1 MNIQGG
7 GLSFD
12 ISGTNKQL
20 ISVLNESK
28 KAIQEFQG
36 AAVLGGKQMDGA
48 FTRAAQAIDKAFA
61 QIDVVVDTNKA
72 AIAELEAEYKRLG
85 VEASKALSA
94 GHKEEAAALQTK
106 QAQLREEITLRQTV
120 IDEAGKQADA
130 LLREE
135 QQLRKAEEAARN
147 NANAQTSLR
156 TQLRNVREQLGQ
168 MEEAGLRGTETFR
181 KLQQEARRLAN
192 AIGDAQTQARIFSHD
207 NAGLQGM
214 IAGLSGV
221 AGAFST
227 AQGAVALFAG
237 ENENLQKIMLKV
249 QALMSITMGLQQV
262 ANALNKDSAFML
274 VTVAKAKEMLAA
286 ANLKLAGALGI
297 STVAAQ
303 ALMATLTLGLS
314 AAITGIIY
322 IISKLN
328 SKQAEAKKAADEF
341 NKKVAEAAGKP
352 IAAYRALQAEWIQL
366 TDNLKDREK
375 WVQDNADKFNDLGY
389 KVRNAKEAEDLLIKN
404 SAKFVEACILK
415 AKALAAQNL
424 AAEKYQEIIK
434 KQAEIDAMP
443 DTVSQFV
450 QTSSG
455 QYGGVTGYY
464 IEVANSAK
472 ARAKQELTE
481 MQDAAK
487 TLIEQQ
493 TQFTAQEQAIL
504 AQIGNQAGQVV
515 EGSVAAAEKELQRLR
530 GLYNDAATDA
540 ERSKL
545 ARQIA
550 AQQKEVDR
558 LSLKTSSGGS
568 GGSGGNG
575 NNKDPFAEQLAQR
588 KTLYEKYLK
597 WITSSD
603 ETVRNAAASE
613 FAPLLKEGSSY
624 LQYLENQR
632 AAIEA
637 KTAKTA
643 TDLKN
648 LTTLNNEIANAT
660 RESVISAFD
669 TQLQQELAQ
678 CKTISEM
685 LATIE
690 RRRSE
695 LAGDNSDVDNAKAE
709 ILNTA
714 EADTRQQAKE
724 ETKALLQ
731 EYAGYLQEKI
741 DFEESYA
748 RNKELLTRRAAE
760 ASTEAER
767 RVAEAALAALEA
779 KREEYAKRSGNE
791 QYDALLEE
799 YQTYQQQ
806 ETAILERY
814 AAQRALAE
822 QQGNADMIA
831 AINTKQ
837 QTELSKLA
845 AQRLMAS
852 ESWGQLFGDI
862 SRLSTTTINRLLN
875 DINSRKINFSAQ
887 FNPSDLKA
895 INDQLQ
901 KAKNELQTRNPFL
914 ALRQSLSELRAAM
927 KAEKLL
933 DSDDPF
939 VKSLE
944 EKKKQYADYTD
955 AINISDATLAGSAK
969 QAFAD
974 YTDAINISDAT
985 LAGSAKQAFA
995 DLLAEGSSYVDM
1007 LRRKI
1012 DTLNGLKIK
1021 GELTIEGQKQL
1032 DILNAALNKEQ
1043 GTAKSVGAAFKEHF
1057 ADIGSSIS
1065 FVSSCFGSVVSGIK
1079 KMGISMDEETEAI
1092 LGDIGGMLDG
1102 ASQLSQGIA
1111 TANPLG
1117 IIQGSIGF
1125 LSSAFS
1131 LFNSRD
1137 RKAEKSIKKHEEAV
1151 TRLGRA
1157 YTALEHAVDNA
1168 LGETVYQNQ
1177 NALIANLRQ
1186 QQNEIY
1192 GMINDEKSKKHTD
1205 WGKVEEYQERIAD
1218 ANRQIEDIISEITKS
1233 ITQTSAGELA
1243 NQLKDALMDAFESG
1257 EDAAKAFGDIAN
1269 DVLKNAVA
1277 NALKLQFLE
1286 KPLQQAI
1293 KQLQKDMGFDEEGN
1307 GSFDGLTPEEQARF
1321 KEAVAAAGANFKN
1334 AMEMYKD
1341 LFAELDDSDPTSL
1354 SGAIKGASQESIDL
1368 LAGQTNAVRQNQVVS
1383 IEIFRQQLTRLTSMD
1398 NRLGNI
1404 AASLLSILSRLGID
1418 DEEDLRS
1425 QGITD

>member
-7 GLSFD
+7 GLSFE

-20 ISVLNESK
+20 LSVLNESK

-36 AAVLGGKQMDGA
+36 AAVLGGKEMDGA
-48 FTRAAQAIDKAFA
+48 FARAAQAIDKAFA
-61 QIDVVVDTNKA
+61 NIDVIVDTNKA
-72 AIAELEAEYKRLG
+72 AIRELEDEYKRLG

-94 GHKEEAAALQTK
+94 GNKEEATALQAK
-106 QAQLREEITLRQTV
+106 QAQIREEINLRQQV
-120 IDEAGKQADA
+120 IDETGKQADA

-135 QQLRKAEEAARN
+135 QQLKKAQQAAEQ
-147 NANAQTSLR
+147 NANAHTSLR
-156 TQLRNVREQLGQ
+156 MQLRNVREQLAQ
-168 MEEAGLRGTETFR
+168 MEEAGLRGTDTFK
-181 KLQQEARRLAN
+181 KLQQEAGRLAN

-221 AGAFST
+221 AGAFSA

-274 VTVAKAKEMLAA
+274 VTVTKAKELLAVA
-286 ANLKLAGALGI
+286 TNKLTVALGGSAI
-297 STVAAQ
+297 AAK

-314 AAITGIIY
+314 VAITAAIVLWEKFSGSTKEAAKSTEAARKMFDDYHKTMAGKSADLVGRY
-322 IISKLN
+322 AKLRDEYGKLQTA
-328 SKQAEAKKAADEF
+328 SEKQQWIKDNATEFDNLGLSVSNLTEADRVFVGNTKNVIKALELRAEALALQELQMKAYEEYYNQIINADQTVAGGGYYNKFKAGTYSTDAYGNLPDEWKKAGVTME
-341 NKKVAEAAGKP
+341 EAGYEWGGGQSGMGFLKP
-352 IAAYRALQAEWIQL
+352 TQTAIDKINAYRIQQARTTNQRIHSEAQARL
-366 TDNLKDREK
+366 DKTTDY
-375 WVQDNADKFNDLGY
+375 VQK
-389 KVRNAKEAEDLLIKN
+389 K
-404 SAKFVEACILK
+404 
-415 AKALAAQNL
+415 LA
-424 AAEKYQEIIK
+424 
-434 KQAEIDAMP
+434 
-443 DTVSQFV
+443 
-450 QTSSG
+450 
-455 QYGGVTGYY
+455 
-464 IEVANSAK
+464 
-472 ARAKQELTE
+472 LTE
-481 MQDAAK
+481 EELK
-487 TLIEQQ
+487 TL
-493 TQFTAQEQAIL
+493 
-504 AQIGNQAGQVV
+504 NV
-515 EGSVAAAEKELQRLR
+515 LR
-530 GLYNDAATDA
+530 A
-540 ERSKL
+540 
-545 ARQIA
+545 
-550 AQQKEVDR
+550 
-558 LSLKTSSGGS
+558 
-568 GGSGGNG
+568 GGN
-575 NNKDPFAEQLAQR
+575 NTPPKNTPSPEKKETDEYAEQLQTR
-588 KTLYEKYLK
+588 KGLYEKYLK

-613 FAPLLKEGSSY
+613 FAPLLAEGSSY
-624 LQYLENQR
+624 LDYLERQR
-632 AAIEA
+632 NAISA
-637 KTAKTA
+637 KTSKTA
-643 TDLKN
+643 ADLRN
-648 LTTLNNEIANAT
+648 LSTLNNEIANAT

-669 TQLQQELAQ
+669 AQLQQELAQ
-678 CKTISEM
+678 CKTIGEM

-714 EADTRQQAKE
+714 EADTREQARQ
-724 ETKALLQ
+724 ETKALLN
-731 EYAGYLQEKI
+731 EYAAYLQEKI

-748 RNKELLTRRAAE
+748 RKKELLSKAAAE
-760 ASTEAER
+760 AATDAER
-767 RVAEAALAALEA
+767 REAEAALAGLEA

-806 ETAILERY
+806 ETAILEKY

-927 KAEKLL
+927 KAQSLL

-955 AINISDATLAGSAK
+955 AINDSDATLAGAAK
-969 QAFAD
+969 E
-974 YTDAINISDAT
+974 
-985 LAGSAKQAFA
+985 AFA

-1012 DTLNGLKIK
+1012 AALNGLKIK

-1032 DILNAALNKEQ
+1032 DILNAALNKEE

-1218 ANRQIEDIISEITKS
+1218 ANRQIQDIIAEITKS

-1321 KEAVAAAGANFKN
+1321 KAAVAAAGANFKN

>member
-7 GLSFD
+7 GLSFE

-20 ISVLNESK
+20 LSVLNESK

-36 AAVLGGKQMDGA
+36 AAVLGGKEMDGA
-48 FTRAAQAIDKAFA
+48 FNRAAQAIDKAFA
-61 QIDVVVDTNKA
+61 NIDVIVDTNKA
-72 AIAELEAEYKRLG
+72 AIRELEDEYKRLG

-94 GHKEEAAALQTK
+94 GNKEEATALQAK
-106 QAQLREEITLRQTV
+106 QAQIREEINLRQQV
-120 IDEAGKQADA
+120 IDETGKQADA

-135 QQLRKAEEAARN
+135 QQLKKAQQAAEQ
-147 NANAQTSLR
+147 NANAHTSLR
-156 TQLRNVREQLGQ
+156 MQLRNVREQLAQ
-168 MEEAGLRGTETFR
+168 MEEAGLRGTDTFK
-181 KLQQEARRLAN
+181 KLQQEAGRLAN

-221 AGAFST
+221 AGAFSA

-274 VTVAKAKEMLAA
+274 VTVAKAKEFLAVA
-286 ANLKLAGALGI
+286 TNKLSVALGI
-297 STVAAQ
+297 STVAAK

-314 AAITGIIY
+314 VAITAAIALWDKFSGSTKEAAKSTEAARKMFDDYHKTMAGKSADLVGKY
-322 IISKLN
+322 AKLRDEYSKLKTA
-328 SKQAEAKKAADEF
+328 SEKQQWIKDNATEF
-341 NKKVAEAAGKP
+341 DNLGLSVNN
-352 IAAYRALQAEWIQL
+352 L
-366 TDNLKDREK
+366 TDADRVFVSNTK
-375 WVQDNADKFNDLGY
+375 NV
-389 KVRNAKEAEDLLIKN
+389 IK
-404 SAKFVEACILK
+404 ALELR
-415 AKALAAQNL
+415 AKALALQELQMKAYEEYYNQVINADQTVAGGGYYHHFKAGTYSTDAYGNL
-424 AAEKYQEIIK
+424 PDEWKKAGVTMEEAGYEWGGGQSGMGFLKPTQTAIDKINAYRI
-434 KQAEIDAMP
+434 KQARSTNQRIHSEAKAELDK
-443 DTVSQFV
+443 T
-450 QTSSG
+450 
-455 QYGGVTGYY
+455 TGYV
-464 IEVANSAK
+464 E
-472 ARAKQELTE
+472 RELELTE
-481 MQDAAK
+481 QKLK
-487 TLIEQQ
+487 TL
-493 TQFTAQEQAIL
+493 
-504 AQIGNQAGQVV
+504 NV
-515 EGSVAAAEKELQRLR
+515 LR
-530 GLYNDAATDA
+530 A
-540 ERSKL
+540 
-545 ARQIA
+545 
-550 AQQKEVDR
+550 
-558 LSLKTSSGGS
+558 
-568 GGSGGNG
+568 GGN
-575 NNKDPFAEQLAQR
+575 NTPPKNPPSHDKKETDEYAEQLQTR
-588 KTLYEKYLK
+588 KGLYEKYLK

-613 FAPLLKEGSSY
+613 FAPLLAEGSSY
-624 LQYLENQR
+624 LDYLERQR
-632 AAIEA
+632 DAISTKTS
-637 KTAKTA
+637 KTAA
-643 TDLKN
+643 DLRN

-669 TQLQQELAQ
+669 AQLQQELAQ
-678 CKTISEM
+678 CKTIGEM

-695 LAGDNSDVDNAKAE
+695 LSGDNSDVDNAKAE

-714 EADTRQQAKE
+714 EADTKEQARQ
-724 ETKALLQ
+724 ETKALLN
-731 EYAGYLQEKI
+731 EYAAYLQEKI

-748 RNKELLTRRAAE
+748 RNKELLTRRAAQ
-760 ASTEAER
+760 ASTDAER

-806 ETAILERY
+806 ETAILEKY

-927 KAEKLL
+927 KAERLL

-955 AINISDATLAGSAK
+955 AINSSDATLAGA
-969 QAFAD
+969 
-974 YTDAINISDAT
+974 
-985 LAGSAKQAFA
+985 AKQAFA

-1012 DTLNGLKIK
+1012 ATLNGLKIK

>member
-7 GLSFD
+7 GLSFE

-20 ISVLNESK
+20 LSVLNESK

-36 AAVLGGKQMDGA
+36 AAVLGGKEMDGA
-48 FTRAAQAIDKAFA
+48 FNRAAQAIDKAFA
-61 QIDVVVDTNKA
+61 NIDVIVDTNKT
-72 AIAELEAEYKRLG
+72 AIKELEDEYKRLG

-94 GHKEEAAALQTK
+94 GNKEEATALQAK
-106 QAQLREEITLRQTV
+106 QAQIREEINLRQQV
-120 IDEAGKQADA
+120 IDEIGKQADA

-135 QQLRKAEEAARN
+135 QQLKKAQQAAEQ
-147 NANAQTSLR
+147 NANAHTSLR
-156 TQLRNVREQLGQ
+156 MQLRNAREQLAQ
-168 MEEAGLRGTETFR
+168 MEQAGLRGTETFK
-181 KLQQEARRLAN
+181 KLQQECGRLAD

-221 AGAFST
+221 AGAFT
-227 AQGAVALFAG
+227 AAQGAVALFAG

-274 VTVAKAKEMLAA
+274 VTVAKAKELLAA
-286 ANLKLAGALGI
+286 ANVKLAAALHI
-297 STVAAQ
+297 SNTAAA

-314 AAITGIIY
+314 VAITVIIAAI
-322 IISKLN
+322 SKFQ

-352 IAAYRALQAEWIQL
+352 VAAFHALQAEWLKL
-366 TDNLKDREK
+366 TDSLKDREK
-375 WVQDNADKFNDLGY
+375 WVADNSGRFEELGF
-389 KVRNAKEAEDLLIKN
+389 KVRNAKDAEDILINN
-404 SAKFVEACILK
+404 SGKFVEAMMIR
-415 AKALAAQNL
+415 AKALAAQDF
-424 AAEKYQEIIK
+424 AVDAYKEVIK
-434 KQAEIDAMP
+434 
-443 DTVSQFV
+443 
-450 QTSSG
+450 
-455 QYGGVTGYY
+455 
-464 IEVANSAK
+464 
-472 ARAKQELTE
+472 
-481 MQDAAK
+481 
-487 TLIEQQ
+487 
-493 TQFTAQEQAIL
+493 AQEQL
-504 AQIGNQAGQVV
+504 AKAPRTMVDSGHGYYKDGYGTMRETDHLMVRNSEWQEAEDELDRAQRVYNRYVNMQAYFTAEERRLIESIGHSTSEIV
-515 EGSVAAAEKELQRLR
+515 EGSVTAAEKELQRLK

-540 ERSKL
+540 ERTDL

-550 AQQKEVDR
+550 AQQAEVDR
-558 LSLKTSSGGS
+558 LSYKSGG
-568 GGSGGNG
+568 GGND
-575 NNKDPFAEQLAQR
+575 KKEVDTYADMLAKR
-588 KTLYEKYLK
+588 KALYEKYLK
-597 WITSSD
+597 RITSSD

-637 KTAKTA
+637 KTTKTA
-643 TDLKN
+643 ADLKN

-695 LAGDNSDVDNAKAE
+695 LSGDNSDVDNAKAE

-714 EADTRQQAKE
+714 EADTLQQAKE

-748 RNKELLTRRAAE
+748 RKKELLSRQAAE
-760 ASTEAER
+760 SATDAER
-767 RVAEAALAALEA
+767 QVAEAALAALEK
-779 KREEYAKRSGNE
+779 KREEYSKRSGSE
-791 QYDALLEE
+791 QYDTLLEE
-799 YQTYQQQ
+799 YKTYQEQ
-806 ETAILERY
+806 ETAILEKY

-822 QQGNADMIA
+822 QQGNASMIA
-831 AINTKQ
+831 QINAKQ
-837 QTELSKLA
+837 QSELSKLA

-852 ESWGQLFGDI
+852 ESWGQLFSDI

-875 DINSRKINFSAQ
+875 DINSRKINLSAE
-887 FNPSDLKA
+887 FNPADLKA

-901 KAKNELQTRNPFL
+901 KAKNELATRNPFL

-955 AINISDATLAGSAK
+955 AINSSGTTLAGAAK
-969 QAFAD
+969 EA
-974 YTDAINISDAT
+974 Y
-985 LAGSAKQAFA
+985 A

-1007 LRRKI
+1007 LRKKI
-1012 DTLNGLKIK
+1012 ATLNGLKIK
-1021 GELTIEGQKQL
+1021 GELTIEGQEQL
-1032 DILNAALNKEQ
+1032 DILNAALNKET
-1043 GTAKSVGAAFKEHF
+1043 GVAKSVGAGFKEAF
-1057 ADIGSSIS
+1057 GDLGSSLT
-1065 FVSSCFGSVVSGIK
+1065 FLSSCFGSVTNGIK

-1102 ASQLSQGIA
+1102 ASQIATGIA
-1111 TANPLG
+1111 TANPLS

-1125 LSSAFS
+1125 LSSAFD

-1137 RKAEKSIKKHEEAV
+1137 RKAEKSIKKHEETV

-1177 NALIANLRQ
+1177 SALIQNLRQ
-1186 QQNEIY
+1186 QQNEIQ
-1192 GMINDEKSKKHTD
+1192 GMINDEISKKKTD
-1205 WGKVEEYQERIAD
+1205 WGRVEEFQERYDEAG
-1218 ANRQIEDIISEITKS
+1218 RQIEDIIAEITES
-1233 ITQTSAGELA
+1233 ITQTSAGDLA
-1243 NQLKDALMDAFESG
+1243 NELKDALIEAFESG
-1257 EDAAKAFGDIAN
+1257 EDAAKVFGDVADN
-1269 DVLKNAVA
+1269 VLKNAVS

-1286 KPLQQAI
+1286 KPLQNAI
-1293 KQLQKDMGFDEEGN
+1293 KQLQKDMGFDAEGN
-1307 GSFDGLTPEEQARF
+1307 GSFDGLTQAEQDRF
-1321 KEAVAAAGANFKN
+1321 KAAVAAAGQNFKA
-1334 AMEMYKD
+1334 AMDMYKD
-1341 LFAELDDSDPTSL
+1341 LFAELDESDPTSL

-1368 LAGQTNAVRQNQVVS
+1368 LAGQTNAVRQNQVIA
-1383 IEIFRQQLTRLTSMD
+1383 IEIFRQQLIHLSSMD

-1404 AASLLSILSRLGID
+1404 AGSLLSILNRLGID
-1418 DEEDLRS
+1418 DGDDLRS

>member
-7 GLSFD
+7 GLSFE

-20 ISVLNESK
+20 LSVLNESK

-36 AAVLGGKQMDGA
+36 AAVLGGKEMDGA
-48 FTRAAQAIDKAFA
+48 FNRAAQAIDKAFA
-61 QIDVVVDTNKA
+61 NIDVIVDTNKA
-72 AIAELEAEYKRLG
+72 AIKELEDEYKRLG

-94 GHKEEAAALQTK
+94 GNKEEATALQAK
-106 QAQLREEITLRQTV
+106 QAQIREEINLRQQV
-120 IDEAGKQADA
+120 IDETGKQADA

-135 QQLRKAEEAARN
+135 QQLKKAQQAAEQ
-147 NANAQTSLR
+147 NANAHTSLR
-156 TQLRNVREQLGQ
+156 MQLRNVREQLAQ
-168 MEEAGLRGTETFR
+168 MEEAGLRGTDTFK
-181 KLQQEARRLAN
+181 KLQQEAGRLAN

-221 AGAFST
+221 AGAFSA

-274 VTVAKAKEMLAA
+274 VTVAKAKELLAVA
-286 ANLKLAGALGI
+286 TNKLTVALGGSAI
-297 STVAAQ
+297 AAK

-314 AAITGIIY
+314 VAITAAIVLWEKFSGSTKEAAKSTETARKMFDDYHKTMAGKSADLVGKY
-322 IISKLN
+322 AKLRDEYSKL
-328 SKQAEAKKAADEF
+328 K
-341 NKKVAEAAGKP
+341 
-352 IAAYRALQAEWIQL
+352 
-366 TDNLKDREK
+366 T
-375 WVQDNADKFNDLGY
+375 
-389 KVRNAKEAEDLLIKN
+389 
-404 SAKFVEACILK
+404 
-415 AKALAAQNL
+415 
-424 AAEKYQEIIK
+424 AAEKQQWIKDNATEFDNLGLSVSNLTEADRVFVGNTKNVIKALELRAEALALQELQMKAYEEYYNQIINADQTVAGGGYYHKFKAGTYSTDAYGNLPDEWK
-434 KQAEIDAMP
+434 KA
-443 DTVSQFV
+443 
-450 QTSSG
+450 
-455 QYGGVTGYY
+455 GVTMEEAGYEWGGGQSGMGFLKPTQTAIDKINAY
-464 IEVANSAK
+464 RIQQ
-472 ARAKQELTE
+472 ARSTNQRIHSEAQAQLDKTTDYVQKKLALTE
-481 MQDAAK
+481 EELK
-487 TLIEQQ
+487 TLNVLR
-493 TQFTAQEQAIL
+493 AG
-504 AQIGNQAGQVV
+504 GNNKG
-515 EGSVAAAEKELQRLR
+515 G
-530 GLYNDAATDA
+530 
-540 ERSKL
+540 
-545 ARQIA
+545 
-550 AQQKEVDR
+550 
-558 LSLKTSSGGS
+558 SSGG
-568 GGSGGNG
+568 
-575 NNKDPFAEQLAQR
+575 NNTSSTAKNETDEYAEQLQTR
-588 KTLYEKYLK
+588 KGLYEKYLK
-597 WITSSD
+597 GITSSD

-613 FAPLLKEGSSY
+613 FAPLLAEGSSY
-624 LQYLENQR
+624 LDYLERQR
-632 AAIEA
+632 DTISAKAS
-637 KTAKTA
+637 KTAA
-643 TDLKN
+643 DLRN
-648 LTTLNNEIANAT
+648 LSTLNNEIANAT

-669 TQLQQELAQ
+669 AQLQQELAQ
-678 CKTISEM
+678 CKTIGEM

-714 EADTRQQAKE
+714 EADTQEQARQ
-724 ETKALLQ
+724 ETKALLN
-731 EYAGYLQEKI
+731 EYAAYLQEKI

-955 AINISDATLAGSAK
+955 AINSSDATLAGA
-969 QAFAD
+969 
-974 YTDAINISDAT
+974 
-985 LAGSAKQAFA
+985 AKQAFA

-1012 DTLNGLKIK
+1012 ATLNGLKIK

>member
-181 KLQQEARRLAN
+181 KLQQEAGRLAN

-603 ETVRNAAASE
+603 ETVRNAASE

-748 RNKELLTRRAAE
+748 RKKELLSRQAAE
-760 ASTEAER
+760 SATDAER
-767 RVAEAALAALEA
+767 QVAEAALAALEK
-779 KREEYAKRSGNE
+779 KREEYSKRSGSE

-799 YQTYQQQ
+799 YKTYQEQ
-806 ETAILERY
+806 ETAILEKY

-822 QQGNADMIA
+822 QQGNASMIA
-831 AINTKQ
+831 QINAKQ
-837 QTELSKLA
+837 QSELSKLA

-852 ESWGQLFGDI
+852 ESWGQLFSDI

-875 DINSRKINFSAQ
+875 DINSRKINLSAE
-887 FNPSDLKA
+887 FNPADLKA

-901 KAKNELQTRNPFL
+901 KAKNELATRNPFL

-955 AINISDATLAGSAK
+955 AINSSDTTLAGAAK
-969 QAFAD
+969 EA
-974 YTDAINISDAT
+974 Y
-985 LAGSAKQAFA
+985 A

-1007 LRRKI
+1007 LRKKI
-1012 DTLNGLKIK
+1012 ATLNGLKIK
-1021 GELTIEGQKQL
+1021 GELTIEGQEQL
-1032 DILNAALNKEQ
+1032 DILNAALNKET
-1043 GTAKSVGAAFKEHF
+1043 GVAKSVGAGFKEAF
-1057 ADIGSSIS
+1057 GDLGSSLT
-1065 FVSSCFGSVVSGIK
+1065 FLSSCFGSVTNGIK

-1102 ASQLSQGIA
+1102 ASQIATGIA
-1111 TANPLG
+1111 TANPLS

-1125 LSSAFS
+1125 LSSAFD

-1157 YTALEHAVDNA
+1157 YTALEHAVDKA

-1177 NALIANLRQ
+1177 SALIQNLRQ
-1186 QQNEIY
+1186 QQNEIQ
-1192 GMINDEKSKKHTD
+1192 GMINDEISKKKTD
-1205 WGKVEEYQERIAD
+1205 WGRVEEFQERYAE
-1218 ANRQIEDIISEITKS
+1218 AGRQIEDIIAEITKS
-1233 ITQTSAGELA
+1233 ITQTSAGDLA
-1243 NQLKDALMDAFESG
+1243 NELKDALIEAFESG
-1257 EDAAKAFGDIAN
+1257 EDAAKVFGDVADN
-1269 DVLKNAVA
+1269 VLKNAVS

-1286 KPLQQAI
+1286 KPLQNAI
-1293 KQLQKDMGFDEEGN
+1293 KQLQKDMGFDAEGN
-1307 GSFDGLTPEEQARF
+1307 GSFDGLTQAEQDRF
-1321 KEAVAAAGANFKN
+1321 KAAVAAAGQNFKA
-1334 AMEMYKD
+1334 AMDMYKD
-1341 LFAELDDSDPTSL
+1341 LFAELEDESDPTSL

-1368 LAGQTNAVRQNQVVS
+1368 LAGQTNAVRQNQVIA
-1383 IEIFRQQLTRLTSMD
+1383 IEIFRQQLIHLSSMD

-1404 AASLLSILSRLGID
+1404 AGSLISILNRLGID
-1418 DEEDLRS
+1418 DGDDLRS

>member
-7 GLSFD
+7 GLSFE

-20 ISVLNESK
+20 LSVLNESK

-36 AAVLGGKQMDGA
+36 AAVLGGKEMDGA
-48 FTRAAQAIDKAFA
+48 FNRAAQAIDKAFA
-61 QIDVVVDTNKA
+61 NIDIIVDTNKA
-72 AIAELEAEYKRLG
+72 AIRELEDEYKRLG

-94 GHKEEAAALQTK
+94 GNKEEATALQAK
-106 QAQLREEITLRQTV
+106 QAQIREEINLRQQV
-120 IDEAGKQADA
+120 IDETGKQADA

-135 QQLRKAEEAARN
+135 QQLKKAQQAAEQ
-147 NANAQTSLR
+147 NANAHTSLR
-156 TQLRNVREQLGQ
+156 MQLRNVREQLAQ
-168 MEEAGLRGTETFR
+168 MEEAGLRGTDTFK
-181 KLQQEARRLAN
+181 KLQQEAGRLAN

-221 AGAFST
+221 AGAFSA

-274 VTVAKAKEMLAA
+274 VTVAKAKELLAVA
-286 ANLKLAGALGI
+286 TNKLSVALGI
-297 STVAAQ
+297 STVAAK

-314 AAITGIIY
+314 VAITAAIVLWEKFSSST
-322 IISKLN
+322 K
-328 SKQAEAKKAADEF
+328 
-341 NKKVAEAAGKP
+341 EAAKSTEAARTMFDDYHKTMANKSADLVGKYAKLRDEYGKLKT
-352 IAAYRALQAEWIQL
+352 AAEKQQWIKDNATEFDNLGLSVNNL
-366 TDNLKDREK
+366 TDADRVFVSNTK
-375 WVQDNADKFNDLGY
+375 NV
-389 KVRNAKEAEDLLIKN
+389 IK
-404 SAKFVEACILK
+404 ALELR
-415 AKALAAQNL
+415 AKALALQELQMKAYEEYYNQVINADQTVAGGGYYHQFNGGNITPGSQ
-424 AAEKYQEIIK
+424 AAKDLVAAMKAAGAVSRSGDAYNDGSWYSMDGGDFKPTQKAIDAINAYRIQQARSTNQRIHSEA
-434 KQAEIDAMP
+434 QAELDK
-443 DTVSQFV
+443 T
-450 QTSSG
+450 
-455 QYGGVTGYY
+455 TGYVKR
-464 IEVANSAK
+464 ELALTE
-472 ARAKQELTE
+472 QEL
-481 MQDAAK
+481 
-487 TLIEQQ
+487 
-493 TQFTAQEQAIL
+493 
-504 AQIGNQAGQVV
+504 
-515 EGSVAAAEKELQRLR
+515 KELNVLR
-530 GLYNDAATDA
+530 AGGNNNGG
-540 ERSKL
+540 
-545 ARQIA
+545 
-550 AQQKEVDR
+550 
-558 LSLKTSSGGS
+558 SSGG
-568 GGSGGNG
+568 
-575 NNKDPFAEQLAQR
+575 NNTSSTAKNETDEYAEQLQTR
-588 KTLYEKYLK
+588 KGLYEKYLK

-613 FAPLLKEGSSY
+613 FAPLLAEGSSY
-624 LQYLENQR
+624 LDYLERQR
-632 AAIEA
+632 DTISAKAS
-637 KTAKTA
+637 KTAA
-643 TDLKN
+643 DLRN
-648 LTTLNNEIANAT
+648 LSTLNNEIANAT

-669 TQLQQELAQ
+669 AQLQQELAQ
-678 CKTISEM
+678 CKTIGEM

-714 EADTRQQAKE
+714 EADTQEQARQ
-724 ETKALLQ
+724 ETKALLN
-731 EYAGYLQEKI
+731 EYAAYLQEKI

-748 RNKELLTRRAAE
+748 RNKELLTRRAAQ
-760 ASTEAER
+760 ASSDAER

-806 ETAILERY
+806 ETAILEKY

-845 AQRLMAS
+845 TQRLMAS

-927 KAEKLL
+927 KAERLL

-955 AINISDATLAGSAK
+955 AINSSDATLAGA
-969 QAFAD
+969 
-974 YTDAINISDAT
+974 
-985 LAGSAKQAFA
+985 AKQAFA

-1012 DTLNGLKIK
+1012 ATLNGLKIK

-1043 GTAKSVGAAFKEHF
+1043 GAAKSVGAAFKEHF

-1102 ASQLSQGIA
+1102 AAQLSQGIA

-1218 ANRQIEDIISEITKS
+1218 ANRQIEDIIAEITKS

-1321 KEAVAAAGANFKN
+1321 KAAVAAAGANFKN

-1383 IEIFRQQLTRLTSMD
+1383 IEIFRQQLTSLTSMD

>member
-7 GLSFD
+7 GLSFE

-20 ISVLNESK
+20 LSVLNESK

-36 AAVLGGKQMDGA
+36 AAVLGGKEMDGA
-48 FTRAAQAIDKAFA
+48 FNRAAQAIDKAFA
-61 QIDVVVDTNKA
+61 NIDVIVDANKA
-72 AIAELEAEYKRLG
+72 VIRELEDEYKRLG

-94 GHKEEAAALQTK
+94 GNKEEATALQAK
-106 QAQLREEITLRQTV
+106 QAQIREEINLRQQV
-120 IDEAGKQADA
+120 IDETGKQADA

-135 QQLRKAEEAARN
+135 QQLKKAQQAAEQ
-147 NANAQTSLR
+147 NANAHTSLR
-156 TQLRNVREQLGQ
+156 IQLRNVREQLAQ
-168 MEEAGLRGTETFR
+168 MEEAGLRGTDTFK
-181 KLQQEARRLAN
+181 KLQQEAGRLAN

-221 AGAFST
+221 AGAFSA
-227 AQGAVALFAG
+227 AQGAAALFAG

-274 VTVAKAKEMLAA
+274 VTVAKAKEFLAVA
-286 ANLKLAGALGI
+286 TNKLSVALGI
-297 STVAAQ
+297 STVAAK

-314 AAITGIIY
+314 VAITAAIALWDKFSGSTKEAAKSTEAARKMFDDYHKTMAGKSADLVGKY
-322 IISKLN
+322 AKLRDEYSKLKTA
-328 SKQAEAKKAADEF
+328 SEKQQWIKDNATEFDNLGLSVNNLTDADRVF
-341 NKKVAEAAGKP
+341 VGNTKKVIK
-352 IAAYRALQAEWIQL
+352 ALEL
-366 TDNLKDREK
+366 R
-375 WVQDNADKFNDLGY
+375 
-389 KVRNAKEAEDLLIKN
+389 
-404 SAKFVEACILK
+404 
-415 AKALAAQNL
+415 AKALTLQELQMKAYEEYYNQVINADQTVAGGGYYHHFKAGTYSTDAYGNL
-424 AAEKYQEIIK
+424 PDEWKKAGVTMEEAGYEWGGGQSGMGFLKPTQTAIDKINAYRI
-434 KQAEIDAMP
+434 KQARSTNQRIHSEAKAELDK
-443 DTVSQFV
+443 T
-450 QTSSG
+450 
-455 QYGGVTGYY
+455 TGYV
-464 IEVANSAK
+464 E
-472 ARAKQELTE
+472 RELELTE
-481 MQDAAK
+481 QKLK
-487 TLIEQQ
+487 TL
-493 TQFTAQEQAIL
+493 
-504 AQIGNQAGQVV
+504 NV
-515 EGSVAAAEKELQRLR
+515 LR
-530 GLYNDAATDA
+530 A
-540 ERSKL
+540 
-545 ARQIA
+545 
-550 AQQKEVDR
+550 
-558 LSLKTSSGGS
+558 
-568 GGSGGNG
+568 GGN
-575 NNKDPFAEQLAQR
+575 NTPPKNPPSHDKKETDEYAEQLQTR
-588 KTLYEKYLK
+588 KGLYEKYLK

-613 FAPLLKEGSSY
+613 FAPLLAEGSSY
-624 LQYLENQR
+624 LDYLERQR
-632 AAIEA
+632 DAISTKTS
-637 KTAKTA
+637 KTAA
-643 TDLKN
+643 DLRN

-669 TQLQQELAQ
+669 AQLQQELAQ
-678 CKTISEM
+678 CKTIGEM

-695 LAGDNSDVDNAKAE
+695 LSGDNSDVDNAKAE

-714 EADTRQQAKE
+714 EADTKEQARQ
-724 ETKALLQ
+724 ETKALLN
-731 EYAGYLQEKI
+731 EYAAYLQEKI

-748 RNKELLTRRAAE
+748 RNKELLTRRAAQ
-760 ASTEAER
+760 ASTDAER

-806 ETAILERY
+806 ETAILEKY

-927 KAEKLL
+927 KAERLL

-955 AINISDATLAGSAK
+955 AINSSDATLAGA
-969 QAFAD
+969 
-974 YTDAINISDAT
+974 
-985 LAGSAKQAFA
+985 AKQAFA

-1012 DTLNGLKIK
+1012 ATLNGLKIK

>member
-7 GLSFD
+7 GLSFE

-20 ISVLNESK
+20 LSVLNESK

-36 AAVLGGKQMDGA
+36 AAVLGGKEMDGA
-48 FTRAAQAIDKAFA
+48 FNRAAQAIDKAFA
-61 QIDVVVDTNKA
+61 NIDVIVDTNKA
-72 AIAELEAEYKRLG
+72 AIRELEDEYKRLG

-94 GHKEEAAALQTK
+94 GNKEEATALQAK
-106 QAQLREEITLRQTV
+106 QAQIREEINLRQQV
-120 IDEAGKQADA
+120 IDETGKQADA

-135 QQLRKAEEAARN
+135 QQLKKAQQAAEQ
-147 NANAQTSLR
+147 NANAHTSLR
-156 TQLRNVREQLGQ
+156 MQLRNVREQLAQ
-168 MEEAGLRGTETFR
+168 MEEAGLRGTDTFK
-181 KLQQEARRLAN
+181 KLQQEAGRLAN

-221 AGAFST
+221 AGAFSA

-274 VTVAKAKEMLAA
+274 VTVAKAKELLTVAT
-286 ANLKLAGALGI
+286 NKLTVALGGSAI
-297 STVAAQ
+297 AAK

-314 AAITGIIY
+314 VAITAAIVLWEKFSGSTKEAAKSTEAARKMFDDYHKTMAGKSADLVGRY
-322 IISKLN
+322 AKLRDEYGKLQTA
-328 SKQAEAKKAADEF
+328 SEKQQWIKDNATEFDNLGLSVSNLTEADRVFVGNTKNVIKALELRAEALALQELQMKAYEEYYNQIINADQTVAGGGYYNKFKAGTYSTDAYGNLPDEWKKAGVTME
-341 NKKVAEAAGKP
+341 EAGYEWGGGQSGMGFLKP
-352 IAAYRALQAEWIQL
+352 TQTAIDKINAYRIQQARTTNQRIHSEAQAQL
-366 TDNLKDREK
+366 DKTTDY
-375 WVQDNADKFNDLGY
+375 VQK
-389 KVRNAKEAEDLLIKN
+389 K
-404 SAKFVEACILK
+404 
-415 AKALAAQNL
+415 LA
-424 AAEKYQEIIK
+424 
-434 KQAEIDAMP
+434 
-443 DTVSQFV
+443 
-450 QTSSG
+450 
-455 QYGGVTGYY
+455 
-464 IEVANSAK
+464 
-472 ARAKQELTE
+472 LTE
-481 MQDAAK
+481 EELK
-487 TLIEQQ
+487 TL
-493 TQFTAQEQAIL
+493 
-504 AQIGNQAGQVV
+504 NV
-515 EGSVAAAEKELQRLR
+515 LR
-530 GLYNDAATDA
+530 A
-540 ERSKL
+540 
-545 ARQIA
+545 
-550 AQQKEVDR
+550 
-558 LSLKTSSGGS
+558 
-568 GGSGGNG
+568 GGN
-575 NNKDPFAEQLAQR
+575 NTPPKNTPSPDKKETDEYAEQLQTR
-588 KTLYEKYLK
+588 KGLYEKYLK

-613 FAPLLKEGSSY
+613 FAPLLAEGSSY
-624 LQYLENQR
+624 LDYLERQR
-632 AAIEA
+632 DAISA
-637 KTAKTA
+637 KTSKTA
-643 TDLKN
+643 ADLRN
-648 LTTLNNEIANAT
+648 LSTLNNEIANAT

-678 CKTISEM
+678 CQTISEM
-685 LATIE
+685 LALIE

-695 LAGDNSDVDNAKAE
+695 LSGDNSDVDNAKAE

-714 EADTRQQAKE
+714 EADTKQQAKE
-724 ETKALLQ
+724 ETQALLN

-741 DFEESYA
+741 AFEESYA

-760 ASTEAER
+760 AATDAER

-806 ETAILERY
+806 ETAILEKY

-901 KAKNELQTRNPFL
+901 KAKNELQQRNPFL

-927 KAEKLL
+927 KAESLL

-955 AINISDATLAGSAK
+955 AINSSDATLAGA
-969 QAFAD
+969 
-974 YTDAINISDAT
+974 
-985 LAGSAKQAFA
+985 AKQAFA

-1012 DTLNGLKIK
+1012 ATLNGLKIK

-1043 GTAKSVGAAFKEHF
+1043 GAAKSVGAAFKEHF

-1307 GSFDGLTPEEQARF
+1307 GTFDGLTPEEQARF

>member
-7 GLSFD
+7 GLSFE

-20 ISVLNESK
+20 LSVLNESK

-61 QIDVVVDTNKA
+61 NIDVIVDTNKA
-72 AIAELEAEYKRLG
+72 AITELENEYKRLG
-85 VEASKALSA
+85 AEASKALSA

-135 QQLRKAEEAARN
+135 QQLRKAQEAAQN
-147 NANAQTSLR
+147 NATAQQSLR

-181 KLQQEARRLAN
+181 QLQKEAGRLAN

-221 AGAFST
+221 AGAFSA

-274 VTVAKAKEMLAA
+274 TTVAKAKELLAA

-314 AAITGIIY
+314 VAITAVIAIIA
-322 IISKLN
+322 KLN

-352 IAAYRALQAEWIQL
+352 IAAYRALQAEWLSL
-366 TDNLKDREK
+366 TGSLKDREK

-464 IEVANSAK
+464 IEVANRAK
-472 ARAKQELTE
+472 AEARKELEGLQGEAK
-481 MQDAAK
+481 K
-487 TLIEQQ
+487 LIEQQ
-493 TQFTAQEQAIL
+493 TQFTAEEQAIL

-540 ERSKL
+540 ERSNL
-545 ARQIA
+545 AKQIA
-550 AQQKEVDR
+550 AQQAEVER
-558 LSLKTSSGGS
+558 LSLKTTSGG
-568 GGSGGNG
+568 GGSNKE
-575 NNKDPFAEQLAQR
+575 KDPFAEMLATR
-588 KTLYEKYLK
+588 KGLYEKYLK

-624 LQYLENQR
+624 LDYLEKQR

-637 KTAKTA
+637 KATKTA
-643 TDLKN
+643 ADLKN

-669 TQLQQELAQ
+669 AQLQQELAQ
-678 CKTISEM
+678 CKTLSEM

-695 LAGDNSDVDNAKAE
+695 LSGDNSDVDNAKAE
-709 ILNTA
+709 ILTA
-714 EADTRQQAKE
+714 AENDAKEQAKE
-724 ETKALLQ
+724 ETKALLN
-731 EYAGYLQEKI
+731 EYAAYLQEKI

-748 RNKELLTRRAAE
+748 RNRELLTRRAAE
-760 ASTEAER
+760 ATTDAER
-767 RVAEAALAALEA
+767 QVVEAALAALEA
-779 KREEYAKRSGNE
+779 KRAEYNKRSGNE
-791 QYDALLEE
+791 QYDTLLQE

-806 ETAILERY
+806 ETAILEKY

-822 QQGNADMIA
+822 QQGNAAMIA
-831 AINTKQ
+831 QINAKQ

-852 ESWGQLFGDI
+852 ESWGQLFSDI

-875 DINSRKINFSAQ
+875 DINSRKVNLSAE
-887 FNPSDLKA
+887 FNPADLKA

-927 KAEKLL
+927 KADKLL

-955 AINISDATLAGSAK
+955 AINSSDTTLAGAAK
-969 QAFAD
+969 E
-974 YTDAINISDAT
+974 
-985 LAGSAKQAFA
+985 AFA

-1012 DTLNGLKIK
+1012 ATLNGLKIK
-1021 GELTIEGQKQL
+1021 GELTIEGQEQL

-1043 GTAKSVGAAFKEHF
+1043 GTAKSVGAAIKENF
-1057 ADIGSSIS
+1057 ADLGSSLT

-1079 KMGISMDEETEAI
+1079 KMGLSMDEETETI
-1092 LGDIGGMLDG
+1092 LNDIGGMLDG
-1102 ASQLSQGIA
+1102 ASQIATGIA
-1111 TANPLG
+1111 TANPLS

-1125 LSSAFS
+1125 LSSAFD

-1137 RKAEKSIKKHEEAV
+1137 RKAERSIKKHEEAV

-1177 NALIANLRQ
+1177 SALIANLRQ

-1218 ANRQIEDIISEITKS
+1218 ANRQIQDIISEITKS

-1243 NQLKDALMDAFESG
+1243 NQLKDALMEAFESG

-1269 DVLKNAVA
+1269 QVLRNAVA

-1286 KPLQQAI
+1286 KPLQNAI

-1321 KEAVAAAGANFKN
+1321 KAAVAAAGANFKN
-1334 AMEMYKD
+1334 AMDMYKD

-1383 IEIFRQQLTRLTSMD
+1383 IEIFRQQLSRLTSMD
-1398 NRLGNI
+1398 NRLGHI
-1404 AASLLSILSRLGID
+1404 AGTLLSILSRLGID
-1418 DEEDLRS
+1418 EGDDLRS

>member
-7 GLSFD
+7 GLSFE

-20 ISVLNESK
+20 LSVLNESK

-36 AAVLGGKQMDGA
+36 AAVLGGKEMDGA
-48 FTRAAQAIDKAFA
+48 FNRAAQAIDKAFA
-61 QIDVVVDTNKA
+61 NIDVIVDTNKA
-72 AIAELEAEYKRLG
+72 AIRELEDEYKRLG

-94 GHKEEAAALQTK
+94 GNKEEATALQAK
-106 QAQLREEITLRQTV
+106 QAQIREEINLRQQV
-120 IDEAGKQADA
+120 IDETGKQADA

-135 QQLRKAEEAARN
+135 QQLKKAQQAAEQ
-147 NANAQTSLR
+147 NANAHTSLR
-156 TQLRNVREQLGQ
+156 MQLRNVREQLAQ
-168 MEEAGLRGTETFR
+168 MEEAGLRGTDTFK
-181 KLQQEARRLAN
+181 KLQQEAGRLAN

-221 AGAFST
+221 AGAFT
-227 AQGAVALFAG
+227 AAQGAVALFAG

-274 VTVAKAKEMLAA
+274 VTVAKAKELLAA
-286 ANLKLAGALGI
+286 ANVKLAAALHI
-297 STVAAQ
+297 SNTAAA

-314 AAITGIIY
+314 VAITVIIAAI
-322 IISKLN
+322 SKFQ

-352 IAAYRALQAEWIQL
+352 VAAFHALQAEWLKL
-366 TDNLKDREK
+366 TDSLKDREK
-375 WVQDNADKFNDLGY
+375 WVADNSGRFEELGF
-389 KVRNAKEAEDLLIKN
+389 KVRNAKDAEDILINN
-404 SAKFVEACILK
+404 SGKFVEAMMIR
-415 AKALAAQNL
+415 AKALAAQDF
-424 AAEKYQEIIK
+424 AVDAYKEVIK
-434 KQAEIDAMP
+434 
-443 DTVSQFV
+443 
-450 QTSSG
+450 
-455 QYGGVTGYY
+455 
-464 IEVANSAK
+464 
-472 ARAKQELTE
+472 
-481 MQDAAK
+481 
-487 TLIEQQ
+487 
-493 TQFTAQEQAIL
+493 AQEQL
-504 AQIGNQAGQVV
+504 AKAPRTMVDSGHGYYKDGYGTMRETDHLMVRNSEWQEAEDELDRAQRVYNRYVNMQADFTAEERRLIESIGHSTSEIV
-515 EGSVAAAEKELQRLR
+515 EGSVTAAEKELQRLK

-540 ERSKL
+540 ERTDL

-550 AQQKEVDR
+550 AQQAEVDR
-558 LSLKTSSGGS
+558 LSYKSGG
-568 GGSGGNG
+568 GGND
-575 NNKDPFAEQLAQR
+575 KKEVDTYADMLAKR
-588 KTLYEKYLK
+588 KALYEKYLK

-603 ETVRNAAASE
+603 ATVRAAAASE
-613 FAPLLKEGSSY
+613 FAPLLQEGNSY
-624 LQYLENQR
+624 LDYLERQR
-632 AAIEA
+632 TEIEA
-637 KTAKTA
+637 KAQKTA
-643 TDLKN
+643 ADLKN
-648 LTTLNNEIANAT
+648 LSTLNNEIANTT

-669 TQLQQELAQ
+669 TQLQEELAK

-685 LATIE
+685 LALIE
-690 RRRSE
+690 QKRGE

-709 ILNTA
+709 LLSTA
-714 EADTRQQAKE
+714 ESDIREQAKA
-724 ETKALLQ
+724 ETKTALR
-731 EYAGYLQEKI
+731 EYAAYLSEKLA
-741 DFEESYA
+741 FEESYA
-748 RNKELLTRRAAE
+748 RKKELLSKAAAE
-760 ASTEAER
+760 AATDAER
-767 RVAEAALAALEA
+767 RVAEAALAGLEA
-779 KREEYAKRSGNE
+779 KRQEYDHSSGNE
-791 QYDALLEE
+791 QYDALLQE
-799 YQTYQQQ
+799 YQTFQEQ
-806 ETAILERY
+806 ETAILKKY
-814 AAQRALAE
+814 AEQRALAE
-822 QQGNADMIA
+822 QQGNVSMIA
-831 AINTKQ
+831 RINAKQ

-852 ESWGQLFGDI
+852 ESWGQLFSDI
-862 SRLSTTTINRLLN
+862 SRLSTTTINKLLN
-875 DINSRKINFSAQ
+875 DINSRKVNFSAQ
-887 FNPSDLKA
+887 FNPADLTA

-901 KAKNELQTRNPFL
+901 KAKNELQKRNPFL
-914 ALRQSLSELRAAM
+914 ALRQSLTELRAAM
-927 KAEKLL
+927 KADKLL

-939 VKSLE
+939 VESLNR
-944 EKKKQYADYTD
+944 KKYEYAQYTE
-955 AINISDATLAGSAK
+955 AINNSDATLAGAAK
-969 QAFAD
+969 EA
-974 YTDAINISDAT
+974 Y
-985 LAGSAKQAFA
+985 A
-995 DLLAEGSSYVDM
+995 DLLAEGSSYIDM

-1012 DTLNGLKIK
+1012 AVL
-1021 GELTIEGQKQL
+1021 EGQKVTIGLNVEGQEQL
-1032 DILNAALNKEQ
+1032 DILNAALNKET
-1043 GTAKSVGAAFKEHF
+1043 GATKSVGAAFKEHF
-1057 ADIGSSIS
+1057 ADIGSSLT

>member
-7 GLSFD
+7 GLTFD

-36 AAVLGGKQMDGA
+36 AAVLGGKQMDAA
-48 FTRAAQAIDKAFA
+48 FDRAGKAIDKAFA
-61 QIDVVVDTNKA
+61 DIDVIVDTNKA
-72 AIAELEAEYKRLG
+72 AISELEAKYDELG
-85 VEASKALSA
+85 RAAEKALSA
-94 GHKEEAAALQTK
+94 GKKEEAAAQQTQ
-106 QAQLREEITLRQTV
+106 QAQLREEINLRQTI

-135 QQLRKAEEAARN
+135 QQLRKSQEAAQN
-147 NANAQTSLR
+147 NANAQQSLR
-156 TQLRNVREQLGQ
+156 AQLRNVREQLGQ

-181 KLQQEARRLAN
+181 QLQKEAGRLAN

-221 AGAFST
+221 AGAFSA

-274 VTVAKAKEMLAA
+274 VTVTKAKELLAA

-314 AAITGIIY
+314 VAITAVIA

-352 IAAYRALQAEWIQL
+352 IAAYRALQAEWL
-366 TDNLKDREK
+366 SLSGSLKDREK

-424 AAEKYQEIIK
+424 AAEKYQELIK
-434 KQAEIDAMP
+434 KQVEMEGMA
-443 DTVSQFV
+443 DTERKLVITGSTIV
-450 QTSSG
+450 
-455 QYGGVTGYY
+455 GGEAVPTYEY
-464 IEVANSAK
+464 KEVANSKKAELRKEIADLQGEAK
-472 ARAKQELTE
+472 R
-481 MQDAAK
+481 
-487 TLIEQQ
+487 LIEQQ
-493 TQFTAQEQAIL
+493 TKFTAEEQAVL

-540 ERSKL
+540 ERSQL
-545 ARQIA
+545 AKQIA

-558 LSLKTSSGGS
+558 LSLKTTSGGG
-568 GGSGGNG
+568 GGSNKE
-575 NNKDPFAEQLAQR
+575 KDPFAEMLATR
-588 KTLYEKYLK
+588 KGLYEKYLK

-624 LQYLENQR
+624 LDYLEKQR

-637 KTAKTA
+637 KATKTA
-643 TDLKN
+643 ADLKN

-678 CKTISEM
+678 CKTLSEM

-695 LAGDNSDVDNAKAE
+695 LSGDNSDVDNAKAE
-709 ILNTA
+709 ILKTA
-714 EADTRQQAKE
+714 ENDAKEQAKE
-724 ETKALLQ
+724 ETKALLN
-731 EYAGYLQEKI
+731 EYAAYLQEKI

-748 RNKELLTRRAAE
+748 RNRELLTRRAAE
-760 ASTEAER
+760 ANTDAER
-767 RVAEAALAALEA
+767 KVVEAALAALEA
-779 KREEYAKRSGNE
+779 KREEYNKRSGSE
-791 QYDALLEE
+791 QYDALLQE

-806 ETAILERY
+806 ETAILEKY

-822 QQGNADMIA
+822 QQGNAAMIGL
-831 AINTKQ
+831 INAKQ
-837 QTELSKLA
+837 QSELSKLA

-852 ESWGQLFGDI
+852 ESWGQLFSDI

-875 DINSRKINFSAQ
+875 DINSQKVNLSAE
-887 FNPSDLKA
+887 FNPADLQA

-914 ALRQSLSELRAAM
+914 ALRQSLSELRTAM
-927 KAEKLL
+927 RAEQLL

-939 VKSLE
+939 VKTLE
-944 EKKKQYADYTD
+944 EKKKQYAEYTD
-955 AINISDATLAGSAK
+955 AINSSDKTLAGAAK
-969 QAFAD
+969 QA
-974 YTDAINISDAT
+974 Y
-985 LAGSAKQAFA
+985 A

-1012 DTLNGLKIK
+1012 ATLNGLKIK
-1021 GELTIEGQKQL
+1021 GELSVEGQEQL
-1032 DILNAALNKEQ
+1032 DILNAALNKEL
-1043 GTAKSVGAAFKEHF
+1043 GVTKSVGAGFKEAF
-1057 ADIGSSIS
+1057 GDLGSSLTFLS
-1065 FVSSCFGSVVSGIK
+1065 TCFGSVVSGIK
-1079 KMGISMDEETEAI
+1079 KMGIAMDEETEAI

-1102 ASQLSQGIA
+1102 ASQIATGIA
-1111 TANPLG
+1111 TANPLS

-1125 LSSAFS
+1125 LSSAFD
-1131 LFNSRD
+1131 LFNTRD

-1157 YTALEHAVDNA
+1157 YTALQHAVDNA

-1186 QQNEIY
+1186 QQNEIR
-1192 GMINDEKSKKHTD
+1192 GMISDEYSKKKTD
-1205 WGKVEEYQERIAD
+1205 YSKIEEYQERIAD
-1218 ANRQIEDIISEITKS
+1218 AQRQIEDIIAEITQS
-1233 ITQTSAGELA
+1233 ITQTSGKEASAQLMDAIINSCGEG
-1243 NQLKDALMDAFESG
+1243 KDALKSLNEVYKQVAD
-1257 EDAAKAFGDIAN
+1257 DI
-1269 DVLKNAVA
+1269 LKKAVA
-1277 NALKLQFLE
+1277 NALKLMFLE
-1286 KPLQQAI
+1286 KPLQAAI

-1307 GSFDGLTPEEQARF
+1307 GSFDGLTEDEQARF
-1321 KEAVAAAGANFKN
+1321 RAAVAAAGANFKA
-1334 AMEMYKD
+1334 AMDMYKD

-1383 IEIFRQQLTRLTSMD
+1383 IEIFRQQLARLTSMD
-1398 NRLGNI
+1398 NRLGHI
-1404 AASLLSILSRLGID
+1404 AGTLLSILNRLGID
-1418 DEEDLRS
+1418 DGDDLRS

>member
-7 GLSFD
+7 GLSFE

-20 ISVLNESK
+20 LSVLNESK

-36 AAVLGGKQMDGA
+36 AAVLGGKEMDGA
-48 FTRAAQAIDKAFA
+48 FARAAQAIDKAFA
-61 QIDVVVDTNKA
+61 NIDVIVDTNKA
-72 AIAELEAEYKRLG
+72 AIRELEDEYKRLG

-94 GHKEEAAALQTK
+94 GNKEEATALQAK
-106 QAQLREEITLRQTV
+106 QAQIREEINLRQQV
-120 IDEAGKQADA
+120 IDETGKQADA

-135 QQLRKAEEAARN
+135 QQLKKAQQAAERN
-147 NANAQTSLR
+147 TNAHTSLR
-156 TQLRNVREQLGQ
+156 IQLRNVREQLAQ
-168 MEEAGLRGTETFR
+168 MEQAGLRGTETFK
-181 KLQQEARRLAN
+181 KLQQEAGRLAD

-221 AGAFST
+221 AGAFSA

-274 VTVAKAKEMLAA
+274 VTVTKAKELLAVA
-286 ANLKLAGALGI
+286 TNKLTVALGGSAI
-297 STVAAQ
+297 AAK

-314 AAITGIIY
+314 VAITAAIVLWEKFSGSTKEAAKSTEAARKMFDDYHKTMAGKSADLVGKY
-322 IISKLN
+322 AKLRDEYSKLKTA
-328 SKQAEAKKAADEF
+328 SEKQQWIKDNATEF
-341 NKKVAEAAGKP
+341 DNLGLSVNN
-352 IAAYRALQAEWIQL
+352 L
-366 TDNLKDREK
+366 TDADRVFVSNTK
-375 WVQDNADKFNDLGY
+375 NV
-389 KVRNAKEAEDLLIKN
+389 IK
-404 SAKFVEACILK
+404 ALELR
-415 AKALAAQNL
+415 AKALALQELQMKAYEEYYNQVINADQTVAGGGYYHQFKAGTYSTDAYGNL
-424 AAEKYQEIIK
+424 PDEWK
-434 KQAEIDAMP
+434 KA
-443 DTVSQFV
+443 
-450 QTSSG
+450 
-455 QYGGVTGYY
+455 GVTFEEAGYEWGGGQSGMGFLKPNQTAIDKINAY
-464 IEVANSAK
+464 RIQQ
-472 ARAKQELTE
+472 ARATNQRIHSEAQTELNKTTDYVKKELALTE
-481 MQDAAK
+481 NELKA
-487 TLIEQQ
+487 LN
-493 TQFTAQEQAIL
+493 IL
-504 AQIGNQAGQVV
+504 RAGQ
-515 EGSVAAAEKELQRLR
+515 G
-530 GLYNDAATDA
+530 NNN
-540 ERSKL
+540 
-545 ARQIA
+545 
-550 AQQKEVDR
+550 
-558 LSLKTSSGGS
+558 
-568 GGSGGNG
+568 GGNG
-575 NNKDPFAEQLAQR
+575 GNGGGNTNDKKETDAFAEELATR
-588 KTLYEKYLK
+588 KGLYDKYLK

-613 FAPLLKEGSSY
+613 FAPLLAEGSSY
-624 LQYLENQR
+624 LDYLERQR
-632 AAIEA
+632 DTISNKA
-637 KTAKTA
+637 AKTA

-648 LTTLNNEIANAT
+648 LSTLNNEIANAT
-660 RESVISAFD
+660 REAVISAFD
-669 TQLQQELAQ
+669 AQLQQELAQ
-678 CKTISEM
+678 CNTISEM

-695 LAGDNSDVDNAKAE
+695 LSGDNSEVDNAKAE

-714 EADTRQQAKE
+714 ETDTKRQAQE
-724 ETKALLQ
+724 ETNALLH
-731 EYAGYLQEKI
+731 EYAAYLQEKI

-748 RNKELLTRRAAE
+748 RNKELLTRRAAQ
-760 ASTEAER
+760 ASTDAER

-806 ETAILERY
+806 ETAILEKY

-927 KAEKLL
+927 KAERLL

-955 AINISDATLAGSAK
+955 AINSSDATLAGPAK
-969 QAFAD
+969 QAFA
-974 YTDAINISDAT
+974 N
-985 LAGSAKQAFA
+985 
-995 DLLAEGSSYVDM
+995 LLAEGSSYVDM

-1012 DTLNGLKIK
+1012 ATLNGLKMK

>member
-7 GLSFD
+7 GLSFE

-20 ISVLNESK
+20 LSVLNESK

-36 AAVLGGKQMDGA
+36 AAVLGGKEMDGA
-48 FTRAAQAIDKAFA
+48 FNRAAQAIDKAFA
-61 QIDVVVDTNKA
+61 NIDVIVDTNKA
-72 AIAELEAEYKRLG
+72 AIRELEDEYKRLG

-94 GHKEEAAALQTK
+94 GNKEEATALQAK
-106 QAQLREEITLRQTV
+106 QAQIREEINLRQQV
-120 IDEAGKQADA
+120 IDETGKQADA

-135 QQLRKAEEAARN
+135 QQLKKAQQAAEQ
-147 NANAQTSLR
+147 NANAHTSLR
-156 TQLRNVREQLGQ
+156 MQLRNVREQLAQ
-168 MEEAGLRGTETFR
+168 MEEAGLRGTDTFK
-181 KLQQEARRLAN
+181 KLQQEAGRLAN

-221 AGAFST
+221 AGAFSA

-274 VTVAKAKEMLAA
+274 VTVAKAKELLTVAT
-286 ANLKLAGALGI
+286 NKLTVALGGSAI
-297 STVAAQ
+297 AAK

-314 AAITGIIY
+314 VAITAAIVLWEKFSGSTKEAAKSTEAARKMFDDYHKTMAGKSADLVGRY
-322 IISKLN
+322 AKLRDEYGKLQTASEKQQWIKDN
-328 SKQAEAKKAADEF
+328 ATEFDNLGLSVSNLTEADRVFVGNTKNVIKALELRAEALALQELQMKAYEEYYNQVINADQTVAGGGYYHQFNGGNITPGSQAAKDLVAAMKAAGAVSRSGDAYNDGSWYSMDGGDFKPTQKAIDAINAYRIQQARSTNQRIHSEAQAELDKTTDYVQKK
-341 NKKVAEAAGKP
+341 
-352 IAAYRALQAEWIQL
+352 
-366 TDNLKDREK
+366 
-375 WVQDNADKFNDLGY
+375 
-389 KVRNAKEAEDLLIKN
+389 
-404 SAKFVEACILK
+404 
-415 AKALAAQNL
+415 LA
-424 AAEKYQEIIK
+424 
-434 KQAEIDAMP
+434 
-443 DTVSQFV
+443 
-450 QTSSG
+450 
-455 QYGGVTGYY
+455 
-464 IEVANSAK
+464 
-472 ARAKQELTE
+472 LTE
-481 MQDAAK
+481 EELK
-487 TLIEQQ
+487 TL
-493 TQFTAQEQAIL
+493 
-504 AQIGNQAGQVV
+504 NV
-515 EGSVAAAEKELQRLR
+515 LR
-530 GLYNDAATDA
+530 A
-540 ERSKL
+540 
-545 ARQIA
+545 
-550 AQQKEVDR
+550 
-558 LSLKTSSGGS
+558 
-568 GGSGGNG
+568 GGN
-575 NNKDPFAEQLAQR
+575 NTPPKNTPSPDKKETDEYAEQLQTR
-588 KTLYEKYLK
+588 KGLYEKYLK

-613 FAPLLKEGSSY
+613 FAPLLAEGSSY
-624 LQYLENQR
+624 LDYLERQR
-632 AAIEA
+632 DAISA
-637 KTAKTA
+637 KTSKTA
-643 TDLKN
+643 ADLRN
-648 LTTLNNEIANAT
+648 LSTLNNEIANAT

-669 TQLQQELAQ
+669 AQLQQELAQ
-678 CKTISEM
+678 CKTIGEM

-714 EADTRQQAKE
+714 EADTQEQARQ
-724 ETKALLQ
+724 ETKALLN
-731 EYAGYLQEKI
+731 EYAAYLQEKI

-748 RNKELLTRRAAE
+748 RNKELLTRRAAQ
-760 ASTEAER
+760 ASSDAER

-806 ETAILERY
+806 ETAILEKY

-927 KAEKLL
+927 KAESLL

-944 EKKKQYADYTD
+944 EKKKQYANYTD
-955 AINISDATLAGSAK
+955 AINSSDATLAGA
-969 QAFAD
+969 
-974 YTDAINISDAT
+974 
-985 LAGSAKQAFA
+985 AKQAFA

-1012 DTLNGLKIK
+1012 ATLNGLKIK

-1157 YTALEHAVDNA
+1157 YTELEHAVDNA

-1218 ANRQIEDIISEITKS
+1218 ANRQIEDIIAEITKS

>member
-12 ISGTNKQL
+12 ISGNNKQL

-28 KAIQEFQG
+28 KTIQEFQG

-72 AIAELEAEYKRLG
+72 AIAELEAEYKRFG

-106 QAQLREEITLRQTV
+106 QAQIREEITLRQTV

-147 NANAQTSLR
+147 NANAQISLR

-168 MEEAGLRGTETFR
+168 MEEAGLRGTDTFR
-181 KLQQEARRLAN
+181 KLQQEAGRLAN

-274 VTVAKAKEMLAA
+274 VTVAKAKELLSAA
-286 ANLKLAGALGI
+286 TNRLTVALGG
-297 STVAAQ
+297 SVVVTK
-303 ALMATLTLGLS
+303 ALMATLTFGLS
-314 AAITGIIY
+314 VVITAVIY
-322 IISKLN
+322 LWDKYSSKAKDATKAN
-328 SKQAEAKKAADEF
+328 EEAKKVFDEYHKSTASKSADLVGKYQRLRDEYNNLKSAAE
-341 NKKVAEAAGKP
+341 K
-352 IAAYRALQAEWIQL
+352 QEWIKNNASEFDSLSLSVNNL
-366 TDNLKDREK
+366 TDA
-375 WVQDNADKFNDLGY
+375 DNVF
-389 KVRNAKEAEDLLIKN
+389 IKN
-404 SAKFVEACILK
+404 TKSVVKTLELR
-415 AKALAAQNL
+415 AKALALQELQMKAYEQYYQRII
-424 AAEKYQEIIK
+424 AADQSVAGGGFYTKVGNIIK
-434 KQAEIDAMP
+434 QGTQDTKDLVAAMKAAGAVSASGYAYNKDNEWYTMSGGDFKLTQKAIDAINAYRVSQARSTNQRIHSEAQAELDK
-443 DTVSQFV
+443 TV
-450 QTSSG
+450 
-455 QYGGVTGYY
+455 GYTRQQ
-464 IEVANSAK
+464 IA
-472 ARAKQELTE
+472 LT
-481 MQDAAK
+481 
-487 TLIEQQ
+487 
-493 TQFTAQEQAIL
+493 
-504 AQIGNQAGQVV
+504 
-515 EGSVAAAEKELQRLR
+515 EKELKELDILR
-530 GLYNDAATDA
+530 T
-540 ERSKL
+540 K
-545 ARQIA
+545 
-550 AQQKEVDR
+550 
-558 LSLKTSSGGS
+558 GS
-568 GGSGGNG
+568 NKPNGNG
-575 NNKDPFAEQLAQR
+575 SSAGSSSKNEKDPFAEQLATR
-588 KTLYEKYLK
+588 KGLYEKYLK

-748 RNKELLTRRAAE
+748 RKKELLSRQAAE
-760 ASTEAER
+760 SATDAER
-767 RVAEAALAALEA
+767 QAAEAALAALEK
-779 KREEYAKRSGNE
+779 KREEYSKRSGSE

-799 YQTYQQQ
+799 YKTYQEQ
-806 ETAILERY
+806 ETAILEKY

-822 QQGNADMIA
+822 QQGNASMIA
-831 AINTKQ
+831 QINAKQ
-837 QTELSKLA
+837 QSELSKLA

-852 ESWGQLFGDI
+852 ESWGQLFSDI

-875 DINSRKINFSAQ
+875 DINSRKINLSAE
-887 FNPSDLKA
+887 FNPADLKA

-901 KAKNELQTRNPFL
+901 KAKNELATRNPFL

-944 EKKKQYADYTD
+944 EKKTQYADYTD
-955 AINISDATLAGSAK
+955 AINSSDTTLAGAAK
-969 QAFAD
+969 EA
-974 YTDAINISDAT
+974 Y
-985 LAGSAKQAFA
+985 A

-1007 LRRKI
+1007 LRKKI
-1012 DTLNGLKIK
+1012 ATLNGLKIK
-1021 GELTIEGQKQL
+1021 GKLTIEGQEQL
-1032 DILNAALNKEQ
+1032 DILNAALNKET
-1043 GTAKSVGAAFKEHF
+1043 GVAKSVGAGFKEAF
-1057 ADIGSSIS
+1057 GDLGSSLT
-1065 FVSSCFGSVVSGIK
+1065 FLSSCFGSVTNGIK
-1079 KMGISMDEETEAI
+1079 KMGISMDEETEAV

-1102 ASQLSQGIA
+1102 ASQIATGIA
-1111 TANPLG
+1111 TSNPLS
-1117 IIQGSIGF
+1117 IIQGAIGF
-1125 LSSAFS
+1125 LSSAFD

-1137 RKAEKSIKKHEEAV
+1137 RKAEMSIKKHEEAV

-1157 YTALEHAVDNA
+1157 YTALEHAVDKA

-1177 NALIANLRQ
+1177 SALIQNLRQ
-1186 QQNEIY
+1186 QQNEIQ
-1192 GMINDEKSKKHTD
+1192 GMINDEISKKKAD
-1205 WGKVEEYQERIAD
+1205 WGRVEEFQERYAE
-1218 ANRQIEDIISEITKS
+1218 AGRQIEDIIAEITKS
-1233 ITQTSAGELA
+1233 ITQTSAGDLA
-1243 NQLKDALMDAFESG
+1243 NELKDALIEAFESG
-1257 EDAAKAFGDIAN
+1257 EDAAKVFGDVADN
-1269 DVLKNAVA
+1269 VLKNAVS

-1286 KPLQQAI
+1286 KPLQNAI
-1293 KQLQKDMGFDEEGN
+1293 KQLQKDMGFDAEGN
-1307 GSFDGLTPEEQARF
+1307 GSFDGLTQAEQDRF
-1321 KEAVAAAGANFKN
+1321 KAAVAAAGQNFKA
-1334 AMEMYKD
+1334 AMDMYKD
-1341 LFAELDDSDPTSL
+1341 LFAELEDESDPTSL

-1368 LAGQTNAVRQNQVVS
+1368 LAGQTNAVRQNQVIA
-1383 IEIFRQQLTRLTSMD
+1383 IEIFRQQLIHLSSMD

-1404 AASLLSILSRLGID
+1404 AGSLISILNRLGID
-1418 DEEDLRS
+1418 DGDDLRS

>member
-7 GLSFD
+7 GLSFE

-20 ISVLNESK
+20 LSVLNESK

-61 QIDVVVDTNKA
+61 NIDIIVDTNKA
-72 AIAELEAEYKRLG
+72 AITELEAEYQRLG
-85 VEASKALSA
+85 AEASKALTA
-94 GHKEEAAALQTK
+94 GQKEEAAAFQTK
-106 QAQLREEITLRQTV
+106 QAQIREEITLRKQV
-120 IDEAGKQADA
+120 IDEAAKQADA
-130 LLREE
+130 LLIEE
-135 QQLRKAEEAARN
+135 QQLKKTQQAAEQ
-147 NANAQTSLR
+147 NATAQSSLR
-156 TQLRNVREQLGQ
+156 MQLRNVREQLAQ
-168 MEEAGLRGTETFR
+168 MEQAGLRGTDTF
-181 KLQQEARRLAN
+181 KQLQREAGRLAD

-214 IAGLSGV
+214 ISGLSGV
-221 AGAFST
+221 VGAFST

-262 ANALNKDSAFML
+262 ANTLNKDSAFML
-274 VTVAKAKEMLAA
+274 VTVAKAKELLAA
-286 ANLKLAGALGI
+286 ANVKLATALGI

-314 AAITGIIY
+314 VAITAVIA
-322 IISKLN
+322 IISKLS

-352 IAAYRALQAEWIQL
+352 IAAYRALQTEWISL
-366 TDNLKDREK
+366 TDSLKDREK
-375 WVQDNADKFNDLGY
+375 WVQDNAGRFEELGF
-389 KVRNAKEAEDLLIKN
+389 KVRSAKDAEDLLINN
-404 SAKFVEACILK
+404 SQKFVEACILK

-424 AAEKYQEIIK
+424 AAEKYQDIIK

-443 DTVSQFV
+443 DTVSQYI
-450 QTSSG
+450 QTSSFG
-455 QYGGVTGYY
+455 TGYW
-464 IEVANSAK
+464 IEVANTAKAK
-472 ARAKQELTE
+472 ARKELAD
-481 MQDAAK
+481 MQTAANS
-487 TLIEQQ
+487 LVEQQ
-493 TQFTAQEQAIL
+493 VKFTSEEQAIL

-530 GLYNDAATDA
+530 GLYNDAATDT
-540 ERSKL
+540 ERQNL

-550 AQQKEVDR
+550 AQQAEVDR
-558 LSLKTSSGGS
+558 LSLKTPSGGGK
-568 GGSGGNG
+568 GGGKGGGTNSD
-575 NNKDPFAEQLAQR
+575 KDPFAEMLATR
-588 KTLYEKYLK
+588 KGLYEKYLK

-603 ETVRNAAASE
+603 EIVRNAAASE
-613 FAPLLKEGSSY
+613 FAPLLKEGTSY
-624 LQYLENQR
+624 LDYLERQR
-632 AAIEA
+632 DAIA
-637 KTAKTA
+637 SKTTKTAA
-643 TDLKN
+643 DLKN
-648 LTTLNNEIANAT
+648 LITLNNEIADAT

-678 CKTISEM
+678 CKTLGEM

-690 RRRSE
+690 SRRSE
-695 LAGDNSDVDNAKAE
+695 LAGDNSDLDKAKAE

-714 EADTRQQAKE
+714 EADAKQQAKE
-724 ETKALLQ
+724 ETKALLS

-760 ASTEAER
+760 AATEAER
-767 RVAEAALAALEA
+767 KVAETALAALEA
-779 KREEYAKRSGNE
+779 KREEYAKRSGSE
-791 QYDALLEE
+791 QYDALLQE

-806 ETAILERY
+806 ETAILKKY
-814 AAQRALAE
+814 ATQRALAE
-822 QQGNADMIA
+822 QQGNAGMIA
-831 AINTKQ
+831 QINAKQ
-837 QTELSKLA
+837 QSELSKLA

-852 ESWGQLFGDI
+852 ESWGKLFSDI

-875 DINSRKINFSAQ
+875 DINSRKINLSAE
-887 FNPSDLKA
+887 FNPADLKA
-895 INDQLQ
+895 INDQLE

-927 KAEKLL
+927 KADKLL

-944 EKKKQYADYTD
+944 EKKRQYAEYTD
-955 AINISDATLAGSAK
+955 AINSSDATLAGAAK
-969 QAFAD
+969 E
-974 YTDAINISDAT
+974 
-985 LAGSAKQAFA
+985 AFA

-1012 DTLNGLKIK
+1012 ATLNGLKIK
-1021 GELTIEGQKQL
+1021 GELSIEGLQQL

-1043 GTAKSVGAAFKEHF
+1043 NTAKSVGQALKDTF
-1057 ADIGSSIS
+1057 ADVGSSIT
-1065 FVSSCFGSVVSGIK
+1065 FVKGCFDSVVSGMK
-1079 KMGISMDEETEAI
+1079 KMGITMDEETEVI
-1092 LGDIGGMLDG
+1092 LNDLGGMMDG
-1102 ASQLSQGIA
+1102 ASQVATGIA
-1111 TANPLG
+1111 TGNPLG

-1125 LSSAFS
+1125 LSSAFD

-1186 QQNEIY
+1186 QQNEIR

-1205 WGKVEEYQERIAD
+1205 WGRIEEYQERIAEAD
-1218 ANRQIEDIISEITKS
+1218 RQIQDIIADITKS
-1233 ITQTSAGELA
+1233 ITQTSGKEAAG
-1243 NQLKDALMDAFESG
+1243 QLMDAIVESCAGG
-1257 EDAAKAFGDIAN
+1257 EDALKNLHKVYEDVAN
-1269 DVLKNAVA
+1269 DIMKKAVA

-1286 KPLQQAI
+1286 KPLQNAI

-1307 GSFDGLTPEEQARF
+1307 GSFDGLSPEEQARF
-1321 KEAVAAAGANFKN
+1321 KAAVAAAGANFKA
-1334 AMEMYKD
+1334 AMNVYKD
-1341 LFAELDDSDPTSL
+1341 LFSELDDSDPTTL

-1404 AASLLSILSRLGID
+1404 AATLLSILNRLGID
-1418 DEEDLRS
+1418 DGDDLRS

>member
-12 ISGTNKQL
+12 ISGNNKQL

-36 AAVLGGKQMDGA
+36 AAVLGGA
-48 FTRAAQAIDKAFA
+48 NIDKAFQA
-61 QIDVVVDTNKA
+61 SSARINSAFAKIDAVIDDNKA
-72 AIAELEAEYKRLG
+72 ALSQLQQKYAQLG
-85 VEASKALSA
+85 
-94 GHKEEAAALQTK
+94 K
-106 QAQLREEITLRQTV
+106 QAGEAFMAGRDQEYIALTRQQDQLKAEIRLRQQV
-120 IDEAGKQADA
+120 ITEAGKTSEA
-130 LLREE
+130 LVQEE
-135 QQLRKAEEAARN
+135 QALKKEYEAAQK

-156 TQLRNVREQLGQ
+156 TQLRNVREQLAQ
-168 MEEAGLRGTETFR
+168 MEEAGQRGTDTFK
-181 KLQQEARRLAN
+181 KLQQEAGRLAN

-214 IAGLSGV
+214 ISGLSGV

-314 AAITGIIY
+314 VAITGIVY
-322 IISKLN
+322 LISKLQ

-389 KVRNAKEAEDLLIKN
+389 KVRNVKDAEDLLINN

-464 IEVANSAK
+464 IEVANNAK
-472 ARAKQELTE
+472 AKAKQELAE
-481 MQDAAK
+481 MQK
-487 TLIEQQ
+487 TANDLVEQQ
-493 TQFTAQEQAIL
+493 VKFTAEEQAIL
-504 AQIGNQAGQVV
+504 AQIGTQAGQVV
-515 EGSVAAAEKELQRLR
+515 GGSVAAAEKELQRLR

-545 ARQIA
+545 AQQIA
-550 AQQKEVDR
+550 TQQKEVDR
-558 LSLKTSSGGS
+558 LSLKTSSGGG
-568 GGSGGNG
+568 GGSNKD
-575 NNKDPFAEQLAQR
+575 KDPFAEQLAQR

-632 AAIEA
+632 AAIETKTT
-637 KTAKTA
+637 KTAA
-643 TDLKN
+643 DLKN

-695 LAGDNSDVDNAKAE
+695 LSGDNSDVDNAKAE
-709 ILNTA
+709 ILKTA
-714 EADTRQQAKE
+714 EDETRQQAKE

-748 RNKELLTRRAAE
+748 RKKELLSRQAAE
-760 ASTEAER
+760 SATDAER
-767 RVAEAALAALEA
+767 QVAEAALAALEK
-779 KREEYAKRSGNE
+779 KREEYSKRSGSE
-791 QYDALLEE
+791 QYDVLLEE
-799 YQTYQQQ
+799 YKTYQEQ
-806 ETAILERY
+806 ETAILEKY
-814 AAQRALAE
+814 AAQRTLAE
-822 QQGNADMIA
+822 QQGNASMIA
-831 AINTKQ
+831 QINAKQ
-837 QTELSKLA
+837 QSELSKLA

-852 ESWGQLFGDI
+852 ESWGQLFSDI

-875 DINSRKINFSAQ
+875 DINSRKINLSAE
-887 FNPSDLKA
+887 FNPADLKA

-901 KAKNELQTRNPFL
+901 KAKNELATRNPFL
-914 ALRQSLSELRAAM
+914 ALRQSLSELRTAM

-939 VKSLE
+939 VESLNR
-944 EKKKQYADYTD
+944 KKYEYQQYTE
-955 AINISDATLAGSAK
+955 AINSSDTTLAGAAK
-969 QAFAD
+969 EA
-974 YTDAINISDAT
+974 Y
-985 LAGSAKQAFA
+985 A

-1007 LRRKI
+1007 LRKKI
-1012 DTLNGLKIK
+1012 ATLNGLKIK
-1021 GELTIEGQKQL
+1021 GELTIEGQEQL
-1032 DILNAALNKEQ
+1032 DILNAALNKET
-1043 GTAKSVGAAFKEHF
+1043 GVAKSVGAGFKEAF
-1057 ADIGSSIS
+1057 GDLGSSLT
-1065 FVSSCFGSVVSGIK
+1065 FLSSCFGSVTNGIK

-1092 LGDIGGMLDG
+1092 LGDLGGMLDG
-1102 ASQLSQGIA
+1102 ASQIATGIA
-1111 TANPLG
+1111 TANPLS

-1125 LSSAFS
+1125 LSSAFD

-1157 YTALEHAVDNA
+1157 YTALEHAVDKA

-1177 NALIANLRQ
+1177 SALIQNLRQ
-1186 QQNEIY
+1186 QQNEIQ
-1192 GMINDEKSKKHTD
+1192 GMINDEISKKKTD
-1205 WGKVEEYQERIAD
+1205 WGRVEEFQERYAE
-1218 ANRQIEDIISEITKS
+1218 AGRQIEDIIVEITKS
-1233 ITQTSAGELA
+1233 ITQTSAGDLA
-1243 NQLKDALMDAFESG
+1243 NELKDALIEAFESG
-1257 EDAAKAFGDIAN
+1257 EDAAKVFGDVADN
-1269 DVLKNAVA
+1269 VLKNAVS

-1286 KPLQQAI
+1286 KPLQNAI
-1293 KQLQKDMGFDEEGN
+1293 KQLQKDMGFDAEGN
-1307 GSFDGLTPEEQARF
+1307 GSFDGLTQAEQDRF
-1321 KEAVAAAGANFKN
+1321 KAAVAAAGQNFKA
-1334 AMEMYKD
+1334 AMDMYKD
-1341 LFAELDDSDPTSL
+1341 LFAELEDESDPTSL

-1368 LAGQTNAVRQNQVVS
+1368 LAGQTNAVRQNQVIA
-1383 IEIFRQQLTRLTSMD
+1383 IEIFRQQLIHLSSMD

-1404 AASLLSILSRLGID
+1404 AGSLLSILNRLGVD
-1418 DEEDLRS
+1418 DGDDLRS
-1425 QGITD
+1425 QGITN

>member
-7 GLSFD
+7 GLSFE

-20 ISVLNESK
+20 LSVLNESK

-36 AAVLGGKQMDGA
+36 AAVLGGKEMDGA
-48 FTRAAQAIDKAFA
+48 FARAAQAIDKAFA
-61 QIDVVVDTNKA
+61 NIDVIVDTNKA
-72 AIAELEAEYKRLG
+72 AIRELEDEYKRLG

-94 GHKEEAAALQTK
+94 GNKEEATALQAK
-106 QAQLREEITLRQTV
+106 QAQIREEINLRQQV
-120 IDEAGKQADA
+120 IDETGKQADA

-135 QQLRKAEEAARN
+135 QQLKKAQQAAEQN
-147 NANAQTSLR
+147 TNAHTSLR
-156 TQLRNVREQLGQ
+156 IQLRNVREQLAQ
-168 MEEAGLRGTETFR
+168 MEQAGLRGTETFK
-181 KLQQEARRLAN
+181 KLQQEAGRLAD
-192 AIGDAQTQARIFSHD
+192 AIGDAQTQVRIFSHD

-221 AGAFST
+221 AGAFSA

-274 VTVAKAKEMLAA
+274 VTVTKAKELLAVA
-286 ANLKLAGALGI
+286 TNKLTVALGGSAI
-297 STVAAQ
+297 AAK

-314 AAITGIIY
+314 VAITAAIVLWEKFSGSTKEAAKSTEAARKMFDDYHKTMAGKSADLVGRY
-322 IISKLN
+322 AKLRDEYGKLQTA
-328 SKQAEAKKAADEF
+328 SEKQQWIKDNATEFDNLGLSVSNLTEADRVFVGNTKNVIKALELRAEALALQELQMKAYEEYYNQIINADQTVAGGGYYNKFKAGTYSTDAYGNLPDEWKKAGVTME
-341 NKKVAEAAGKP
+341 EAGYEWGGGQSGMGFLKP
-352 IAAYRALQAEWIQL
+352 TQTAIDKINAYRIQQARTTNQRIHSEAQAQL
-366 TDNLKDREK
+366 DKTTDY
-375 WVQDNADKFNDLGY
+375 VQK
-389 KVRNAKEAEDLLIKN
+389 K
-404 SAKFVEACILK
+404 
-415 AKALAAQNL
+415 LA
-424 AAEKYQEIIK
+424 
-434 KQAEIDAMP
+434 
-443 DTVSQFV
+443 
-450 QTSSG
+450 
-455 QYGGVTGYY
+455 
-464 IEVANSAK
+464 
-472 ARAKQELTE
+472 LTE
-481 MQDAAK
+481 EELK
-487 TLIEQQ
+487 TL
-493 TQFTAQEQAIL
+493 
-504 AQIGNQAGQVV
+504 NV
-515 EGSVAAAEKELQRLR
+515 LR
-530 GLYNDAATDA
+530 A
-540 ERSKL
+540 
-545 ARQIA
+545 
-550 AQQKEVDR
+550 
-558 LSLKTSSGGS
+558 
-568 GGSGGNG
+568 GGN
-575 NNKDPFAEQLAQR
+575 NTPPKNTPSPDKKETDEYAEQLQTR
-588 KTLYEKYLK
+588 KGLYEKYLK

-613 FAPLLKEGSSY
+613 FAPLLAEGSSY
-624 LQYLENQR
+624 LDYLERQR
-632 AAIEA
+632 DTISAKAS
-637 KTAKTA
+637 KTAA
-643 TDLKN
+643 DLRN
-648 LTTLNNEIANAT
+648 LSTLNNEIANAT

-669 TQLQQELAQ
+669 AQLQQELAQ
-678 CKTISEM
+678 CKTIGEM

-714 EADTRQQAKE
+714 EADTQEQARQ
-724 ETKALLQ
+724 ETKALLN
-731 EYAGYLQEKI
+731 EYAAYLQEKI

-748 RNKELLTRRAAE
+748 RNKELLTRRAAQ
-760 ASTEAER
+760 ASTDAER

-806 ETAILERY
+806 ETAILEKY

-901 KAKNELQTRNPFL
+901 KAKNELQNRNPFL

-927 KAEKLL
+927 KAESLL

-944 EKKKQYADYTD
+944 EKKKQYTDYTD
-955 AINISDATLAGSAK
+955 AINSSDATLAGA
-969 QAFAD
+969 
-974 YTDAINISDAT
+974 
-985 LAGSAKQAFA
+985 AKQAFA

-1012 DTLNGLKIK
+1012 AALNGLKIK

-1102 ASQLSQGIA
+1102 AAQLSQGIA

-1218 ANRQIEDIISEITKS
+1218 ANRQIQDIIADITKS

-1321 KEAVAAAGANFKN
+1321 KAAVAAAGANFKN

-1383 IEIFRQQLTRLTSMD
+1383 IKIFRQQLTRLTSMD

>member
-7 GLSFD
+7 GLSFE

-20 ISVLNESK
+20 LSVLNESK

-48 FTRAAQAIDKAFA
+48 FNRAAQAIDKAFA
-61 QIDVVVDTNKA
+61 NIDVIVDTNKA
-72 AIAELEAEYKRLG
+72 AITELEAEYQRLG
-85 VEASKALSA
+85 AEASKALTA
-94 GHKEEAAALQTK
+94 GQKEEAAALQTK

-135 QQLRKAEEAARN
+135 QQLKKVQQAAEQ
-147 NANAQTSLR
+147 NASAQTSLR

-181 KLQQEARRLAN
+181 QLQREAGRLAN

-221 AGAFST
+221 AGAFSA

-274 VTVAKAKEMLAA
+274 TTVAKAKELLAA
-286 ANLKLAGALGI
+286 ANVKLAAALGV
-297 STVAAQ
+297 STIAAQ

-314 AAITGIIY
+314 VAITAIIVA
-322 IISKLN
+322 INKFQ

-352 IAAYRALQAEWIQL
+352 IAAYRALQTEWLSL
-366 TDNLKDREK
+366 TGSLKDREK
-375 WVQDNADKFNDLGY
+375 WVQDNGDRFNELGY

-404 SAKFVEACILK
+404 SGKFVEACILK

-434 KQAEIDAMP
+434 KQAEIDSMP

-464 IEVANSAK
+464 IEVANRAK
-472 ARAKQELTE
+472 AEARKQLEGLQGEAK
-481 MQDAAK
+481 K
-487 TLIEQQ
+487 LIEQQ
-493 TQFTAQEQAIL
+493 IQFTTEEQAIL
-504 AQIGNQAGQVV
+504 AQIGTQAGQVV

-540 ERSKL
+540 DRSKL

-550 AQQKEVDR
+550 AQQAEVDR
-558 LSLKTSSGGS
+558 LSLKTTSGGS
-568 GGSGGNG
+568 GSNKD
-575 NNKDPFAEQLAQR
+575 KDPFAEMLATR
-588 KTLYEKYLK
+588 KGLYEKYLK

-624 LQYLENQR
+624 LDYLEKQR
-632 AAIEA
+632 DALAA
-637 KTAKTA
+637 KTSKTA

-648 LTTLNNEIANAT
+648 LTTLNNEIANVT

-678 CKTISEM
+678 CKTLSEM

-695 LAGDNSDVDNAKAE
+695 LSGDNSDVDNAKAD

-714 EADTRQQAKE
+714 EADAKQQAKE
-724 ETKALLQ
+724 ETKALLN
-731 EYAGYLQEKI
+731 EYASYLQEKI

-760 ASTEAER
+760 AATDAER
-767 RVAEAALAALEA
+767 RVAESALAALEA
-779 KREEYAKRSGNE
+779 KREEYAKRSGSE
-791 QYDALLEE
+791 QYDALLQE

-806 ETAILERY
+806 ETAILEKY

-822 QQGNADMIA
+822 QQGNAAMIA
-831 AINTKQ
+831 QINAKQ

-845 AQRLMAS
+845 AKRLMAS
-852 ESWGQLFGDI
+852 ESWGQLFSDI

-875 DINSRKINFSAQ
+875 DINSRKVNLSAE
-887 FNPSDLKA
+887 FNPADLKA

-927 KAEKLL
+927 RAEKLL

-939 VKSLE
+939 VKSLD
-944 EKKKQYADYTD
+944 EKKRQYEQYTE
-955 AINISDATLAGSAK
+955 AISSNDTTLAGAAK
-969 QAFAD
+969 EA
-974 YTDAINISDAT
+974 Y
-985 LAGSAKQAFA
+985 A

-1012 DTLNGLKIK
+1012 ATLNGLKIK
-1021 GELTIEGQKQL
+1021 GELTIEGQEQL

-1043 GTAKSVGAAFKEHF
+1043 GTAKSVGAAIKDNF
-1057 ADIGSSIS
+1057 ADLGSSLT

-1079 KMGISMDEETEAI
+1079 KMGVSMDEETEVI
-1092 LGDIGGMLDG
+1092 LNDIGGMLDG
-1102 ASQLSQGIA
+1102 ASQIATGIA
-1111 TANPLG
+1111 TANPLS

-1125 LSSAFS
+1125 LSSAFD

-1137 RKAEKSIKKHEEAV
+1137 RKAERSIKKHEEAV
-1151 TRLGRA
+1151 TRLGRT

-1177 NALIANLRQ
+1177 SALIANLRQ

-1243 NQLKDALMDAFESG
+1243 NQLKDALMEAFESG

-1269 DVLKNAVA
+1269 QVLKNAVA

-1321 KEAVAAAGANFKN
+1321 KAAVAAAGANFKN

-1383 IEIFRQQLTRLTSMD
+1383 IEIFRQQLTHLTNMD

-1404 AASLLSILSRLGID
+1404 AGTLLSILNRLGID
-1418 DEEDLRS
+1418 EGDDLRS

>member
-7 GLSFD
+7 GLSFG

-48 FTRAAQAIDKAFA
+48 FTRATQAIDKAFA
-61 QIDVVVDTNKA
+61 QIDVAVDTNKA

-147 NANAQTSLR
+147 NANAQISLR

-168 MEEAGLRGTETFR
+168 MEEAGLRGTGTFR
-181 KLQQEARRLAN
+181 KLQQEAGRLAN

-274 VTVAKAKEMLAA
+274 VTVAKAKELLAVA
-286 ANLKLAGALGI
+286 TNKLSVALGI
-297 STVAAQ
+297 STVAAK

-314 AAITGIIY
+314 VAITAAIVLWEKFSGSTKEAAKSTEAARKMFDDYHKTMAGKSADLVGKY
-322 IISKLN
+322 AKLRDEYSKLKTASEKQQWIKDNATEFDNLGLSVSNLTDADRVFVSN
-328 SKQAEAKKAADEF
+328 SKNVIKALEL
-341 NKKVAEAAGKP
+341 
-352 IAAYRALQAEWIQL
+352 R
-366 TDNLKDREK
+366 
-375 WVQDNADKFNDLGY
+375 
-389 KVRNAKEAEDLLIKN
+389 
-404 SAKFVEACILK
+404 
-415 AKALAAQNL
+415 AKALALQELQMKAYEQYYQRII
-424 AAEKYQEIIK
+424 AADQSVAGGGYYHQLKGGNITPGSQDAKDLVAAMKAAGAVSALGHAYNKDNEWYTMSGGDFKLTQKAIDAINAYRVSQARSTNQRIHSEA
-434 KQAEIDAMP
+434 QAELDK
-443 DTVSQFV
+443 TV
-450 QTSSG
+450 
-455 QYGGVTGYY
+455 GYTRQQ
-464 IEVANSAK
+464 IA
-472 ARAKQELTE
+472 LT
-481 MQDAAK
+481 
-487 TLIEQQ
+487 
-493 TQFTAQEQAIL
+493 
-504 AQIGNQAGQVV
+504 
-515 EGSVAAAEKELQRLR
+515 EKELKELDILR
-530 GLYNDAATDA
+530 T
-540 ERSKL
+540 K
-545 ARQIA
+545 
-550 AQQKEVDR
+550 
-558 LSLKTSSGGS
+558 GS
-568 GGSGGNG
+568 NKPNGNG
-575 NNKDPFAEQLAQR
+575 SSAGSSSKNEKDPFAEQLATR
-588 KTLYEKYLK
+588 KGLYEKYLK

-637 KTAKTA
+637 KTTKTA
-643 TDLKN
+643 ADLKN

-695 LAGDNSDVDNAKAE
+695 LSGDNSDVDNAKAE

-748 RNKELLTRRAAE
+748 RKKELLSRQAAE
-760 ASTEAER
+760 SATDAER
-767 RVAEAALAALEA
+767 QVAEAALAALEK
-779 KREEYAKRSGNE
+779 KREEYSKRSGSE
-791 QYDALLEE
+791 QYDTLLEE
-799 YQTYQQQ
+799 YKTYQEQ
-806 ETAILERY
+806 ETAILEKY

-822 QQGNADMIA
+822 QQGNASMIA
-831 AINTKQ
+831 QINAKQ
-837 QTELSKLA
+837 QSELSKLA

-852 ESWGQLFGDI
+852 ESWGQLFSDI

-875 DINSRKINFSAQ
+875 DINSRKINLSAE
-887 FNPSDLKA
+887 FNPADLKA

-901 KAKNELQTRNPFL
+901 KAKDELATRNPFL

-955 AINISDATLAGSAK
+955 AINSSDTTLAGAAK
-969 QAFAD
+969 EA
-974 YTDAINISDAT
+974 Y
-985 LAGSAKQAFA
+985 A

-1007 LRRKI
+1007 LRKKI
-1012 DTLNGLKIK
+1012 ATLNGLKIK
-1021 GELTIEGQKQL
+1021 GKLTIGGQEQL
-1032 DILNAALNKEQ
+1032 DILNAALNKET
-1043 GTAKSVGAAFKEHF
+1043 GVAKSVGAGFKEAF
-1057 ADIGSSIS
+1057 GDLGSSLT
-1065 FVSSCFGSVVSGIK
+1065 FLSSSFGSVTGGIK

-1102 ASQLSQGIA
+1102 ASQIATGIA
-1111 TANPLG
+1111 TGNPLS

-1125 LSSAFS
+1125 LSSAFD

-1137 RKAEKSIKKHEEAV
+1137 RKAEMSIKKHEEAV
-1151 TRLGRA
+1151 TRLGRS

-1177 NALIANLRQ
+1177 SALIQNLRQ
-1186 QQNEIY
+1186 QQNEIQ
-1192 GMINDEKSKKHTD
+1192 GMINDETSKKETD
-1205 WGKVEEYQERIAD
+1205 WGRVEEFQERYDEAG
-1218 ANRQIEDIISEITKS
+1218 RQIEDIIAEITKS
-1233 ITQTSAGELA
+1233 ITQTSAGDLA
-1243 NQLKDALMDAFESG
+1243 NELKDALIEAFESG
-1257 EDAAKAFGDIAN
+1257 EDAAKVFGDVADN
-1269 DVLKNAVA
+1269 VLKNAVS

-1286 KPLQQAI
+1286 EPLQNAI
-1293 KQLQKDMGFDEEGN
+1293 KQLQKDMGFDAEGN
-1307 GSFDGLTPEEQARF
+1307 GSFDGLTQAEQDRF
-1321 KEAVAAAGANFKN
+1321 RAAVAAAGQNFKA
-1334 AMEMYKD
+1334 AMDMYKD
-1341 LFAELDDSDPTSL
+1341 LFVELDESDPTSL

-1368 LAGQTNAVRQNQVVS
+1368 LAGQTNAVRQNQVIA
-1383 IEIFRQQLTRLTSMD
+1383 IEIFRQQLIHLSSMD

-1404 AASLLSILSRLGID
+1404 AGSLLSILNRLGID
-1418 DEEDLRS
+1418 DGDDLRS
-1425 QGITD
+1425 QGITN

>member
-7 GLSFD
+7 GLSFE

-20 ISVLNESK
+20 LSVLNESK

-36 AAVLGGKQMDGA
+36 AAVLGGKEMDGA
-48 FTRAAQAIDKAFA
+48 FNRAAQAIDKAFA
-61 QIDVVVDTNKA
+61 NIDVIVDTNKA
-72 AIAELEAEYKRLG
+72 AIRELEDEYKRLG

-94 GHKEEAAALQTK
+94 GNKEEATALQAK
-106 QAQLREEITLRQTV
+106 QAQIREEINLRQQV
-120 IDEAGKQADA
+120 IDETGKQADA

-135 QQLRKAEEAARN
+135 QQLKKAQQAAEQ
-147 NANAQTSLR
+147 NANAHTSLR
-156 TQLRNVREQLGQ
+156 MQLRNVREQLAQ
-168 MEEAGLRGTETFR
+168 MEEAGLRGTDTFK
-181 KLQQEARRLAN
+181 KLQQEAGRLAN

-221 AGAFST
+221 AGAFSA

-274 VTVAKAKEMLAA
+274 VTVAKAKELLTVAT
-286 ANLKLAGALGI
+286 NKLTVALGGSAI
-297 STVAAQ
+297 AAK

-314 AAITGIIY
+314 VAITAAIVLWEKFSGSTKEAAKSTEAARKMFDDYHKTMAGKSADLVGRY
-322 IISKLN
+322 AKLRDEYGKLQTA
-328 SKQAEAKKAADEF
+328 SEKQQWIKDNATEFDNLGLSVSNLTEADRVFVGNTKNVIKALELRAEALALQELQMKAYEEYYNQIINADQTVAGGGYYNKFKAGTYSTDAYGNLPDEWKKAGVTME
-341 NKKVAEAAGKP
+341 EAGYEWGGGQSGMGFLKP
-352 IAAYRALQAEWIQL
+352 TQTAIDKINAYRIQQARTTNQRIHSEAQAQL
-366 TDNLKDREK
+366 DKTTDY
-375 WVQDNADKFNDLGY
+375 VQK
-389 KVRNAKEAEDLLIKN
+389 K
-404 SAKFVEACILK
+404 
-415 AKALAAQNL
+415 LA
-424 AAEKYQEIIK
+424 
-434 KQAEIDAMP
+434 
-443 DTVSQFV
+443 
-450 QTSSG
+450 
-455 QYGGVTGYY
+455 
-464 IEVANSAK
+464 
-472 ARAKQELTE
+472 LTE
-481 MQDAAK
+481 EELK
-487 TLIEQQ
+487 TL
-493 TQFTAQEQAIL
+493 
-504 AQIGNQAGQVV
+504 NV
-515 EGSVAAAEKELQRLR
+515 LR
-530 GLYNDAATDA
+530 A
-540 ERSKL
+540 
-545 ARQIA
+545 
-550 AQQKEVDR
+550 
-558 LSLKTSSGGS
+558 
-568 GGSGGNG
+568 GGN
-575 NNKDPFAEQLAQR
+575 NTPPKNTPSPDKKETDEYAEQLQTR
-588 KTLYEKYLK
+588 KGLYEKYLK

-613 FAPLLKEGSSY
+613 FAPLLAEGSSY
-624 LQYLENQR
+624 LDYLERQR
-632 AAIEA
+632 DTISA
-637 KTAKTA
+637 KTSKTA
-643 TDLKN
+643 ADLRN
-648 LTTLNNEIANAT
+648 LSTLNNEIANAT

-669 TQLQQELAQ
+669 AQLQQELAQ
-678 CKTISEM
+678 CKTIGEM

-714 EADTRQQAKE
+714 EADTREQARQ
-724 ETKALLQ
+724 ETKALLN
-731 EYAGYLQEKI
+731 EYAAYLQEKI

-748 RNKELLTRRAAE
+748 RNKELLTRRAAQ
-760 ASTEAER
+760 ASTDAER

-806 ETAILERY
+806 ETAILEKY

-927 KAEKLL
+927 KAQSLL

-955 AINISDATLAGSAK
+955 AINSSDATLAGA
-969 QAFAD
+969 
-974 YTDAINISDAT
+974 
-985 LAGSAKQAFA
+985 AKQAFA

-1012 DTLNGLKIK
+1012 ATLNGLKIK

-1218 ANRQIEDIISEITKS
+1218 ANRQIQDIIAEITKS

-1321 KEAVAAAGANFKN
+1321 KAAVAAAGANFKN

>member
-7 GLSFD
+7 GLSFE

-20 ISVLNESK
+20 LSVLNESK

-61 QIDVVVDTNKA
+61 NIDVIVDTNKA
-72 AIAELEAEYKRLG
+72 AITELENEYKRLG
-85 VEASKALSA
+85 AEASKALSA

-130 LLREE
+130 LMREE
-135 QQLRKAEEAARN
+135 QQLRKAQEAAQN
-147 NANAQTSLR
+147 NATAQQSLR

-181 KLQQEARRLAN
+181 QLQKEAGRLAN

-221 AGAFST
+221 AGAFSA

-274 VTVAKAKEMLAA
+274 TTVAKAKELLAA

-314 AAITGIIY
+314 VAITAVIAIIA
-322 IISKLN
+322 KLN

-352 IAAYRALQAEWIQL
+352 IAAYRALQAEWLSL
-366 TDNLKDREK
+366 TGSLKDREK
-375 WVQDNADKFNDLGY
+375 WVQDNADKFSDLGY

-464 IEVANSAK
+464 IEVANRAK
-472 ARAKQELTE
+472 AEARKELEGLQGEAK
-481 MQDAAK
+481 K
-487 TLIEQQ
+487 LIEQQ
-493 TQFTAQEQAIL
+493 TQFTAEEQAIL

-540 ERSKL
+540 ERSNL
-545 ARQIA
+545 AKQIA
-550 AQQKEVDR
+550 AQQAEVER
-558 LSLKTSSGGS
+558 LSLKTTSGG
-568 GGSGGNG
+568 GGSNKE
-575 NNKDPFAEQLAQR
+575 KDPFAEMLATR
-588 KTLYEKYLK
+588 KGLYEKYLK

-624 LQYLENQR
+624 LDYLEKQR

-637 KTAKTA
+637 KATKTA
-643 TDLKN
+643 ADLKN

-678 CKTISEM
+678 CKTLSEM

-695 LAGDNSDVDNAKAE
+695 LSGDNSDVDNAKAE
-709 ILNTA
+709 ILTA
-714 EADTRQQAKE
+714 AENDAKEQAKE
-724 ETKALLQ
+724 ETKALLN
-731 EYAGYLQEKI
+731 EYAAYLQEKI

-748 RNKELLTRRAAE
+748 RNRELLTRRAAE
-760 ASTEAER
+760 ATTDAER
-767 RVAEAALAALEA
+767 QVVEAALAALEA
-779 KREEYAKRSGNE
+779 KRAEYNKRSGNE
-791 QYDALLEE
+791 QYDTLLQE

-806 ETAILERY
+806 ETAILEKY

-822 QQGNADMIA
+822 QQGNAAMIA
-831 AINTKQ
+831 QINAKQ

-852 ESWGQLFGDI
+852 ESWGQLFSDI

-875 DINSRKINFSAQ
+875 DINSRKVNLSAE
-887 FNPSDLKA
+887 FNPADLKA

-927 KAEKLL
+927 KADKLL

-955 AINISDATLAGSAK
+955 AINSSDTTLAGAAK
-969 QAFAD
+969 E
-974 YTDAINISDAT
+974 
-985 LAGSAKQAFA
+985 AFA

-1012 DTLNGLKIK
+1012 ATLNGLKIK
-1021 GELTIEGQKQL
+1021 GELTIEGQEQL

-1043 GTAKSVGAAFKEHF
+1043 GTAKSVGAAIKENF
-1057 ADIGSSIS
+1057 ADLGSSLT

-1079 KMGISMDEETEAI
+1079 KMGLSMDEETETI
-1092 LGDIGGMLDG
+1092 LNDIGGMLDG
-1102 ASQLSQGIA
+1102 ASQIATGIA
-1111 TANPLG
+1111 TANPLS

-1125 LSSAFS
+1125 LSSAFD

-1137 RKAEKSIKKHEEAV
+1137 RKVERSIKKHEEAV

-1177 NALIANLRQ
+1177 SALIANLRQ

-1218 ANRQIEDIISEITKS
+1218 ANRQIQDIISEITKS

-1243 NQLKDALMDAFESG
+1243 NQLKDALMEAFESG

-1269 DVLKNAVA
+1269 QVLRNAVA

-1286 KPLQQAI
+1286 KPLQNAI

-1321 KEAVAAAGANFKN
+1321 KAAVAAAGANFKN
-1334 AMEMYKD
+1334 AMDMYKD

-1383 IEIFRQQLTRLTSMD
+1383 IEIFRQQLSRLTSMD
-1398 NRLGNI
+1398 NRLGHI
-1404 AASLLSILSRLGID
+1404 AGTLLSILSRLGID
-1418 DEEDLRS
+1418 EGDDLRS

>member
-12 ISGTNKQL
+12 ISGNNKQL

-147 NANAQTSLR
+147 NANAQISLR

-168 MEEAGLRGTETFR
+168 MEEAGLRGTDTFR
-181 KLQQEARRLAN
+181 KLQQEAGRLAN

-274 VTVAKAKEMLAA
+274 VTVAKAKELLSAA
-286 ANLKLAGALGI
+286 TNRLTVALGG
-297 STVAAQ
+297 SVVAAK
-303 ALMATLTLGLS
+303 ALMATLTFGLS
-314 AAITGIIY
+314 VAITAAIY
-322 IISKLN
+322 LWDKYSSKAKDATKAN
-328 SKQAEAKKAADEF
+328 EEAKKVFDEYHKSTASKSADLVGKYQRLRDEYNNLKSAAE
-341 NKKVAEAAGKP
+341 K
-352 IAAYRALQAEWIQL
+352 QEWIKNNASEFDSLSLSVNNL
-366 TDNLKDREK
+366 TDA
-375 WVQDNADKFNDLGY
+375 DNVF
-389 KVRNAKEAEDLLIKN
+389 IKN
-404 SAKFVEACILK
+404 TKSVVKALELR
-415 AKALAAQNL
+415 AKALALQELQMKAYEQYYQRII
-424 AAEKYQEIIK
+424 AADQSVAGGGFYTKVGNIIK
-434 KQAEIDAMP
+434 QGTQDQKDLGAAMKAAGAVSASGDAYNKDNEWYTMSGGDFKLTQKAIDAINAYRVSQARSTNQRIHSEAQAELDK
-443 DTVSQFV
+443 TV
-450 QTSSG
+450 
-455 QYGGVTGYY
+455 GYTRQQ
-464 IEVANSAK
+464 IA
-472 ARAKQELTE
+472 LT
-481 MQDAAK
+481 
-487 TLIEQQ
+487 
-493 TQFTAQEQAIL
+493 
-504 AQIGNQAGQVV
+504 
-515 EGSVAAAEKELQRLR
+515 EKELKELDILR
-530 GLYNDAATDA
+530 T
-540 ERSKL
+540 K
-545 ARQIA
+545 
-550 AQQKEVDR
+550 
-558 LSLKTSSGGS
+558 GS
-568 GGSGGNG
+568 NKPNGNG
-575 NNKDPFAEQLAQR
+575 SSAGSSSKNEKDPFAEQLATR
-588 KTLYEKYLK
+588 KGLYEKYLK
-597 WITSSD
+597 RITSSD

-637 KTAKTA
+637 KTTKTA
-643 TDLKN
+643 ADLKN

-669 TQLQQELAQ
+669 AQLQQELAQ

-695 LAGDNSDVDNAKAE
+695 LSGDNSDVDNAKAE

-714 EADTRQQAKE
+714 EADTLQQAKE

-748 RNKELLTRRAAE
+748 RKKELLSRQAAE
-760 ASTEAER
+760 SATDAER
-767 RVAEAALAALEA
+767 QVAEAALAALE
-779 KREEYAKRSGNE
+779 KEREEYAKRSGNE

-806 ETAILERY
+806 ETAILEKY

-822 QQGNADMIA
+822 QQGNASMIA
-831 AINTKQ
+831 QINAKQ
-837 QTELSKLA
+837 QSELSKLA

-852 ESWGQLFGDI
+852 ESWGQLFSDI

-875 DINSRKINFSAQ
+875 DINSRKINLSAE
-887 FNPSDLKA
+887 FNPADLKA

-901 KAKNELQTRNPFL
+901 KAKNELATRNPFL

-955 AINISDATLAGSAK
+955 AINSSGTTLAGAAK
-969 QAFAD
+969 EA
-974 YTDAINISDAT
+974 Y
-985 LAGSAKQAFA
+985 A

-1007 LRRKI
+1007 LHKKI
-1012 DTLNGLKIK
+1012 ATLNGLKIK
-1021 GELTIEGQKQL
+1021 GELTIEGQEQL
-1032 DILNAALNKEQ
+1032 DILNAALNKET
-1043 GTAKSVGAAFKEHF
+1043 GVAKSVGAGFKEAF
-1057 ADIGSSIS
+1057 GDLGSSLT
-1065 FVSSCFGSVVSGIK
+1065 FLSSCFGSVTNGIK

-1102 ASQLSQGIA
+1102 ASQIATGIA
-1111 TANPLG
+1111 TANPLS

-1125 LSSAFS
+1125 LSSAFD

-1177 NALIANLRQ
+1177 SALIQNLRQ
-1186 QQNEIY
+1186 QQNEIQ
-1192 GMINDEKSKKHTD
+1192 GMINDEISKKKTD
-1205 WGKVEEYQERIAD
+1205 WGRVEEFQERYDEAG
-1218 ANRQIEDIISEITKS
+1218 RQIEDIIAEITES
-1233 ITQTSAGELA
+1233 ITQTSAGDLA
-1243 NQLKDALMDAFESG
+1243 NELKDALIEAFESG
-1257 EDAAKAFGDIAN
+1257 EDAAKVFGDVADN
-1269 DVLKNAVA
+1269 VLKNAVS

-1286 KPLQQAI
+1286 KPLQNAI
-1293 KQLQKDMGFDEEGN
+1293 KQLQKDMGFDAEGN
-1307 GSFDGLTPEEQARF
+1307 GSFDGLTQAEQDRF
-1321 KEAVAAAGANFKN
+1321 KAAVAAAGQNFKA
-1334 AMEMYKD
+1334 AMDMYKD
-1341 LFAELDDSDPTSL
+1341 LFAELDESDPTSL

-1368 LAGQTNAVRQNQVVS
+1368 LAGQTNAVRQNQVIA
-1383 IEIFRQQLTRLTSMD
+1383 IEIFRQQLIHLSSMD

-1404 AASLLSILSRLGID
+1404 AGSLLSILNRLGID
-1418 DEEDLRS
+1418 DGDDLRS

>member
-1 MNIQGG
+1 MNIQSG
-7 GLSFD
+7 GLSFE

-20 ISVLNESK
+20 LSVLNESK

-61 QIDVVVDTNKA
+61 NIDVIVDTNKA
-72 AIAELEAEYKRLG
+72 AITQLEAEYKKLG
-85 VEASKALSA
+85 ASVAAALQA
-94 GHKEEAAALQTK
+94 GKKEEAAAMQTQ
-106 QAQLREEITLRQTV
+106 QAALREEITLRQTV
-120 IDEAGKQADA
+120 IDEAAKQADA

-135 QQLRKAEEAARN
+135 QQLRKTQEAAQN
-147 NANAQTSLR
+147 NTTAQQSLR

-181 KLQQEARRLAN
+181 ALQREAGRLAN

-221 AGAFST
+221 AGAFT
-227 AQGAVALFAG
+227 AAQGAVALFAG

-274 VTVAKAKEMLAA
+274 VTVAKAKELLAA
-286 ANLKLAGALGI
+286 ANVKLAAALHI
-297 STVAAQ
+297 SNTAAA

-314 AAITGIIY
+314 VAITVIIAAI
-322 IISKLN
+322 SKFQ

-352 IAAYRALQAEWIQL
+352 VAAFHALQAEWLKL
-366 TDNLKDREK
+366 TDSLKDREK
-375 WVQDNADKFNDLGY
+375 WVADNSGRFEELGF
-389 KVRNAKEAEDLLIKN
+389 KVRNAKDAEDILINN
-404 SAKFVEACILK
+404 SGKFVEAMMIR
-415 AKALAAQNL
+415 AKALAAQDF
-424 AAEKYQEIIK
+424 AVDAYKEVIK
-434 KQAEIDAMP
+434 
-443 DTVSQFV
+443 
-450 QTSSG
+450 
-455 QYGGVTGYY
+455 
-464 IEVANSAK
+464 
-472 ARAKQELTE
+472 
-481 MQDAAK
+481 
-487 TLIEQQ
+487 
-493 TQFTAQEQAIL
+493 AQEQL
-504 AQIGNQAGQVV
+504 AKAPRTMVDSGHGYYKDGYGTMRETDHLMVRNSEWQEAEDELDRAQRVYNRYVNMQADFTAEERRLIESIGHSTSEIV
-515 EGSVAAAEKELQRLR
+515 EGSVTAAEKELQRLK

-540 ERSKL
+540 ERTDL

-550 AQQKEVDR
+550 AQQAEVDR
-558 LSLKTSSGGS
+558 LSYKSGG
-568 GGSGGNG
+568 GGND
-575 NNKDPFAEQLAQR
+575 KKEVDTYADMLAKR
-588 KTLYEKYLK
+588 KALYEKYLK

-603 ETVRNAAASE
+603 ATVRAAAASE
-613 FAPLLKEGSSY
+613 FAPLLQEGNSY
-624 LQYLENQR
+624 LDYLERQR
-632 AAIEA
+632 TEIEA
-637 KTAKTA
+637 KAQKTA
-643 TDLKN
+643 ADLKN
-648 LTTLNNEIANAT
+648 LSTLNNEIANTT

-669 TQLQQELAQ
+669 TQLQEELAK

-685 LATIE
+685 LALIE
-690 RRRSE
+690 QKRGE

-709 ILNTA
+709 LLSTA
-714 EADTRQQAKE
+714 ESDIREQAKA
-724 ETKALLQ
+724 ETKTALR
-731 EYAGYLQEKI
+731 EYAAYLSEKLA
-741 DFEESYA
+741 FEESYA
-748 RNKELLTRRAAE
+748 RKKELLSKAAAE
-760 ASTEAER
+760 AATDAER
-767 RVAEAALAALEA
+767 RVAEAALAGLEA
-779 KREEYAKRSGNE
+779 ERQEYDHSSGNE
-791 QYDALLEE
+791 QYDALLQE
-799 YQTYQQQ
+799 YQTFQEQ
-806 ETAILERY
+806 ETAILKKY
-814 AAQRALAE
+814 AEQRALAE
-822 QQGNADMIA
+822 QQGNVSMIA
-831 AINTKQ
+831 RINAKQ

-852 ESWGQLFGDI
+852 ESWGQLFSDI
-862 SRLSTTTINRLLN
+862 SRLSTTTINKLLN
-875 DINSRKINFSAQ
+875 DINSRKVNFSAQ
-887 FNPSDLKA
+887 FNPADLTA

-901 KAKNELQTRNPFL
+901 KAKNELQKRNPFL
-914 ALRQSLSELRAAM
+914 ALRQSLTELRAAM
-927 KAEKLL
+927 KADKLL

-939 VKSLE
+939 VESLNR
-944 EKKKQYADYTD
+944 KKYEYAQYTE
-955 AINISDATLAGSAK
+955 AINNSDATLAGAAK
-969 QAFAD
+969 EA
-974 YTDAINISDAT
+974 Y
-985 LAGSAKQAFA
+985 A
-995 DLLAEGSSYVDM
+995 DLLAEGSSYIDM

-1012 DTLNGLKIK
+1012 AVL
-1021 GELTIEGQKQL
+1021 EGQKVTIGLNVEGQEQL
-1032 DILNAALNKEQ
+1032 DILNAALNKET
-1043 GTAKSVGAAFKEHF
+1043 GATKSVGAAFKEHF
-1057 ADIGSSIS
+1057 ADIGSSLT
-1065 FVSSCFGSVVSGIK
+1065 FVSSCFGSVVNGIK
-1079 KMGISMDEETEAI
+1079 KMGVSMDEETETI
-1092 LGDIGGMLDG
+1092 LNDIGGMVDG
-1102 ASQLSQGIA
+1102 ASQIATGIA
-1111 TANPLG
+1111 TANPLS

-1125 LSSAFS
+1125 LSSAFD

-1137 RKAEKSIKKHEEAV
+1137 RKAEKSIKKHEESV

-1157 YTALEHAVDNA
+1157 YTALEHAVDKA

-1177 NALIANLRQ
+1177 SALIQNLRQ
-1186 QQNEIY
+1186 QQNEIQ
-1192 GMINDEKSKKHTD
+1192 GMINDEISKKKTD
-1205 WGKVEEYQERIAD
+1205 WGRVEEFQERYAE
-1218 ANRQIEDIISEITKS
+1218 AGRQIEDIIAEITKS
-1233 ITQTSAGELA
+1233 ITQTSAGDLA
-1243 NQLKDALMDAFESG
+1243 NELKDALIEAFESG
-1257 EDAAKAFGDIAN
+1257 EDAAKVFGDVADN
-1269 DVLKNAVA
+1269 VLKNAVS

>member
-7 GLSFD
+7 GLSFE

-20 ISVLNESK
+20 LSVLNESK

-36 AAVLGGKQMDGA
+36 AAVLGGKEMDGA
-48 FTRAAQAIDKAFA
+48 FARAAQAIDKAFA
-61 QIDVVVDTNKA
+61 NIDVIVDTNKA
-72 AIAELEAEYKRLG
+72 AIRELEDEYKRLG

-94 GHKEEAAALQTK
+94 GNKEEATALQAK
-106 QAQLREEITLRQTV
+106 QAQIREEINLRQQV
-120 IDEAGKQADA
+120 IDETGKQADA

-135 QQLRKAEEAARN
+135 QQLKKAQQAAEQN
-147 NANAQTSLR
+147 TNAHTSLR
-156 TQLRNVREQLGQ
+156 IQLRNVREQLAQ
-168 MEEAGLRGTETFR
+168 MEQAGLRGTETFK
-181 KLQQEARRLAN
+181 KLQQEAGRLAD

-221 AGAFST
+221 AGAFSA

-274 VTVAKAKEMLAA
+274 VTVTKAKELLAVA
-286 ANLKLAGALGI
+286 TNKLTVALGGSAI
-297 STVAAQ
+297 AAK

-314 AAITGIIY
+314 VAITAAIVLWEKFSGSTKEAAKSTEAARKMFDDYHKTMAGKSADLVGRY
-322 IISKLN
+322 AKLRDEYGKLQTAYE
-328 SKQAEAKKAADEF
+328 KQQWIKDNATEFDNLGLSVSNLTEADRVFVGNTKNVIKALELRAEALALQELQMKAYEEYYNQIINADQTVAGGGYYNKFKAGTYSTDAYGNLPDEWKKAGVTME
-341 NKKVAEAAGKP
+341 EAGYEWGGGQSGMGFLKP
-352 IAAYRALQAEWIQL
+352 TQTAIDKINAYRIQQARTTNQRIHSEAQAQL
-366 TDNLKDREK
+366 DKTTDY
-375 WVQDNADKFNDLGY
+375 VQK
-389 KVRNAKEAEDLLIKN
+389 K
-404 SAKFVEACILK
+404 
-415 AKALAAQNL
+415 LA
-424 AAEKYQEIIK
+424 
-434 KQAEIDAMP
+434 
-443 DTVSQFV
+443 
-450 QTSSG
+450 
-455 QYGGVTGYY
+455 
-464 IEVANSAK
+464 
-472 ARAKQELTE
+472 LTE
-481 MQDAAK
+481 EELK
-487 TLIEQQ
+487 TL
-493 TQFTAQEQAIL
+493 
-504 AQIGNQAGQVV
+504 NV
-515 EGSVAAAEKELQRLR
+515 LR
-530 GLYNDAATDA
+530 A
-540 ERSKL
+540 
-545 ARQIA
+545 
-550 AQQKEVDR
+550 
-558 LSLKTSSGGS
+558 
-568 GGSGGNG
+568 GGN
-575 NNKDPFAEQLAQR
+575 NTPPKNTPSPDKKETDEYAEQLQTR
-588 KTLYEKYLK
+588 KGLYEKYLK
-597 WITSSD
+597 RITSSD

-613 FAPLLKEGSSY
+613 FAPLLAEGSSY
-624 LQYLENQR
+624 LDYLERQR
-632 AAIEA
+632 DAISTKTS
-637 KTAKTA
+637 KTAA
-643 TDLKN
+643 DLRN
-648 LTTLNNEIANAT
+648 LSTLNNEIAIAT

-669 TQLQQELAQ
+669 AQLQQELAQ
-678 CKTISEM
+678 CKTIGEM

-714 EADTRQQAKE
+714 EADTMEQARQ
-724 ETKALLQ
+724 ETKALLN
-731 EYAGYLQEKI
+731 EYAAYLQEKI

-748 RNKELLTRRAAE
+748 RNKELLTRHAAQ
-760 ASTEAER
+760 ASTDAER
-767 RVAEAALAALEA
+767 REAEAALAALEA

-806 ETAILERY
+806 ETAILEKY

-927 KAEKLL
+927 KAERLL

-955 AINISDATLAGSAK
+955 AINNSDATLAG
-969 QAFAD
+969 
-974 YTDAINISDAT
+974 T
-985 LAGSAKQAFA
+985 AKQAFA

-1012 DTLNGLKIK
+1012 ATLNELKIK

-1218 ANRQIEDIISEITKS
+1218 ANRQIEDIIAEITKS

-1321 KEAVAAAGANFKN
+1321 KAAVAAAGANFKN

>member
-12 ISGTNKQL
+12 ISGTKQL

-36 AAVLGGKQMDGA
+36 AAVLGGKQMDAA
-48 FTRAAQAIDKAFA
+48 FDRAGKAIDKAFEE
-61 QIDVVVDTNKA
+61 IDVIVDINKA
-72 AIAELEAEYKRLG
+72 AISELEAKYDELG
-85 VEASKALSA
+85 KAAEKALTA
-94 GHKEEAAALQTK
+94 GKKEEAAAQQTQ
-106 QAQLREEITLRQTV
+106 QAQLREEINLRQTI

-135 QQLRKAEEAARN
+135 QQLRKSQEAAQN
-147 NANAQTSLR
+147 NANAQQSLR
-156 TQLRNVREQLGQ
+156 AQLRNVREQLGQ

-181 KLQQEARRLAN
+181 QLQKEAGRLAN

-221 AGAFST
+221 AGAFSA

-274 VTVAKAKEMLAA
+274 VTVTKAKELLAA

-314 AAITGIIY
+314 VAITAVIA

-352 IAAYRALQAEWIQL
+352 IAAFRALQAEWL
-366 TDNLKDREK
+366 SLSGSLKDREK

-404 SAKFVEACILK
+404 SGKFVEACVMK

-450 QTSSG
+450 QTGSG
-455 QYGGVTGYY
+455 QYGGTTGYY
-464 IEVANSAK
+464 IEVANRAK
-472 ARAKQELTE
+472 AEARKELEDLQGEAK
-481 MQDAAK
+481 K
-487 TLIEQQ
+487 LIEQQ
-493 TQFTAQEQAIL
+493 TKFTAEEQAIL

-545 ARQIA
+545 AKQIA

-558 LSLKTSSGGS
+558 LSLKTTSGGG
-568 GGSGGNG
+568 GGSNKE
-575 NNKDPFAEQLAQR
+575 KDPFAEMLATR
-588 KTLYEKYLK
+588 KGLYEKYLK

-613 FAPLLKEGSSY
+613 FAPLLKEGNSY
-624 LQYLENQR
+624 LDYLEKQR

-637 KTAKTA
+637 KATKTA
-643 TDLKN
+643 ADLKN

-660 RESVISAFD
+660 RETVISAFD

-678 CKTISEM
+678 CKTLSEM

-695 LAGDNSDVDNAKAE
+695 LSGDNSDVDNAKAE
-709 ILNTA
+709 ILKTA
-714 EADTRQQAKE
+714 ENDAKEQAKE
-724 ETKALLQ
+724 ETKALLN
-731 EYAGYLQEKI
+731 EYAAYLQEKI

-748 RNKELLTRRAAE
+748 RNRELLTRRAAE
-760 ASTEAER
+760 ANTDAER
-767 RVAEAALAALEA
+767 KVVEAALAALEA
-779 KREEYAKRSGNE
+779 KREEYNKRSGSE
-791 QYDALLEE
+791 QYDALLQE

-806 ETAILERY
+806 ETAILEKY

-822 QQGNADMIA
+822 QQGNAAMIGL
-831 AINTKQ
+831 INAKQ
-837 QTELSKLA
+837 QSELSKLA

-852 ESWGQLFGDI
+852 ESWGQLFSDI

-875 DINSRKINFSAQ
+875 DINSRKVNLSAE
-887 FNPSDLKA
+887 FNPADLQA

-914 ALRQSLSELRAAM
+914 ALRQSLSELRTAM
-927 KAEKLL
+927 RAEQLL

-939 VKSLE
+939 VKTLE
-944 EKKKQYADYTD
+944 EKKKQYAEYTD
-955 AINISDATLAGSAK
+955 AINSSDKTLAGAAK
-969 QAFAD
+969 QA
-974 YTDAINISDAT
+974 Y
-985 LAGSAKQAFA
+985 A

-1012 DTLNGLKIK
+1012 ATLNGLKIK
-1021 GELTIEGQKQL
+1021 GELSVEGQEQL
-1032 DILNAALNKEQ
+1032 DILNAALNKEL
-1043 GTAKSVGAAFKEHF
+1043 GVTKSVGAGFKEAF
-1057 ADIGSSIS
+1057 GDLGSSLTFLS
-1065 FVSSCFGSVVSGIK
+1065 TCFGSVVSGIK
-1079 KMGISMDEETEAI
+1079 KMGIAMDEETEAI

-1102 ASQLSQGIA
+1102 ASQIATGIA
-1111 TANPLG
+1111 TANPLS

-1125 LSSAFS
+1125 LSSAFD
-1131 LFNSRD
+1131 LFNTRD

-1168 LGETVYQNQ
+1168 LGETVYKNQ

-1186 QQNEIY
+1186 QQNEIR
-1192 GMINDEKSKKHTD
+1192 GMISDEYSKKKTD
-1205 WGKVEEYQERIAD
+1205 YSKIEEYQERIAD
-1218 ANRQIEDIISEITKS
+1218 AQRQIEDIIAEITQS
-1233 ITQTSAGELA
+1233 ITQTSGKEAAAQLMDAIINSCGEG
-1243 NQLKDALMDAFESG
+1243 KDALKSLNEVYKQVAD
-1257 EDAAKAFGDIAN
+1257 DI
-1269 DVLKNAVA
+1269 LKKAVA
-1277 NALKLQFLE
+1277 NALKLMFLE
-1286 KPLQQAI
+1286 KPLQAAI

-1307 GSFDGLTPEEQARF
+1307 GSFDGLTEDEQARF
-1321 KEAVAAAGANFKN
+1321 RAAVAAAGANFKA
-1334 AMEMYKD
+1334 AMDMYKD

-1383 IEIFRQQLTRLTSMD
+1383 IEIFRQQLARLTSMD
-1398 NRLGNI
+1398 NRLGHI
-1404 AASLLSILSRLGID
+1404 AGTLLSILNRLGID
-1418 DEEDLRS
+1418 DGDDLRS

>member
-147 NANAQTSLR
+147 NANAQISLR

-181 KLQQEARRLAN
+181 KLQQEAGRLAN

-274 VTVAKAKEMLAA
+274 VTVAKAKELLSAA
-286 ANLKLAGALGI
+286 TNRLTVALGG
-297 STVAAQ
+297 SVVAAK
-303 ALMATLTLGLS
+303 ALMATLTFGLS
-314 AAITGIIY
+314 VAITAAIY
-322 IISKLN
+322 LWDKYSSKAKDATKAN
-328 SKQAEAKKAADEF
+328 EEAKKVFDEYHKSTASKSADLVGKYQRLRDEYNNLKSAAE
-341 NKKVAEAAGKP
+341 K
-352 IAAYRALQAEWIQL
+352 QEWIKNNASEFDSLSLSVNNL
-366 TDNLKDREK
+366 TDA
-375 WVQDNADKFNDLGY
+375 DNVF
-389 KVRNAKEAEDLLIKN
+389 IKN
-404 SAKFVEACILK
+404 TKSVVKALELR
-415 AKALAAQNL
+415 AKALALQELQMKAYEQYYQRII
-424 AAEKYQEIIK
+424 AADQSVAGGGFYTKVGNIIK
-434 KQAEIDAMP
+434 QGTQDQKDLVAAMKAAGAVSASGDAYNKDNEWYTMSGGDFKLTQKAIDAINAYRVSQARSTNQRIHSEAQAELDK
-443 DTVSQFV
+443 TV
-450 QTSSG
+450 
-455 QYGGVTGYY
+455 GYTRQQ
-464 IEVANSAK
+464 IA
-472 ARAKQELTE
+472 LT
-481 MQDAAK
+481 
-487 TLIEQQ
+487 
-493 TQFTAQEQAIL
+493 
-504 AQIGNQAGQVV
+504 
-515 EGSVAAAEKELQRLR
+515 EKELKELDILR
-530 GLYNDAATDA
+530 T
-540 ERSKL
+540 K
-545 ARQIA
+545 
-550 AQQKEVDR
+550 
-558 LSLKTSSGGS
+558 GS
-568 GGSGGNG
+568 NKPNGNG
-575 NNKDPFAEQLAQR
+575 SSAGSSSKNEKDPFAEQLATR
-588 KTLYEKYLK
+588 KGLYEKYLK

-637 KTAKTA
+637 KTTKTA
-643 TDLKN
+643 ADLKN

-748 RNKELLTRRAAE
+748 RKKELLSRQAAE
-760 ASTEAER
+760 SATDAER
-767 RVAEAALAALEA
+767 QVAEAALAALEK
-779 KREEYAKRSGNE
+779 KREEYSKRSGSE
-791 QYDALLEE
+791 QYDTLLEE
-799 YQTYQQQ
+799 YKTYQEQ
-806 ETAILERY
+806 ETAILEKY

-822 QQGNADMIA
+822 QQGNASMIA
-831 AINTKQ
+831 QINAKQ
-837 QTELSKLA
+837 QSELSKLA

-852 ESWGQLFGDI
+852 ESWGQLFSDI

-875 DINSRKINFSAQ
+875 DINSRKINLSAE
-887 FNPSDLKA
+887 FNPADLKA

-901 KAKNELQTRNPFL
+901 KAKNELATRNPFL

-955 AINISDATLAGSAK
+955 AINS
-969 QAFAD
+969 
-974 YTDAINISDAT
+974 SDAT

-1007 LRRKI
+1007 LRKKI
-1012 DTLNGLKIK
+1012 ATLNGLKIK
-1021 GELTIEGQKQL
+1021 GELTIEGQEQL
-1032 DILNAALNKEQ
+1032 DILNAALNKET
-1043 GTAKSVGAAFKEHF
+1043 GVAKSVGAGFKEAF
-1057 ADIGSSIS
+1057 GDLGSSLT
-1065 FVSSCFGSVVSGIK
+1065 FLSSCFGSVTNGIK

-1102 ASQLSQGIA
+1102 ASQIATGIA
-1111 TANPLG
+1111 TANPLS

-1125 LSSAFS
+1125 LSSAFD

-1157 YTALEHAVDNA
+1157 YTALEHAVDKA

-1177 NALIANLRQ
+1177 SALIQNLRQ
-1186 QQNEIY
+1186 QQNEIQ
-1192 GMINDEKSKKHTD
+1192 GMINDEISKKKTD
-1205 WGKVEEYQERIAD
+1205 WGRVEEFQERYAE
-1218 ANRQIEDIISEITKS
+1218 AGRQIEDIIAEITKS
-1233 ITQTSAGELA
+1233 ITQTSAGDLA
-1243 NQLKDALMDAFESG
+1243 NELKDALIEAFESG
-1257 EDAAKAFGDIAN
+1257 EDAAKVFGDVADN
-1269 DVLKNAVA
+1269 VLKNAVS

-1286 KPLQQAI
+1286 EPLQNAI
-1293 KQLQKDMGFDEEGN
+1293 KQLQKDMGFDAEGN
-1307 GSFDGLTPEEQARF
+1307 GSFDGLTQAEQDRF
-1321 KEAVAAAGANFKN
+1321 RAAVAAAGQNFKA
-1334 AMEMYKD
+1334 AMDMYKD
-1341 LFAELDDSDPTSL
+1341 LFAELDESDPTSL

-1368 LAGQTNAVRQNQVVS
+1368 LAGQTNAVRQNQVIA
-1383 IEIFRQQLTRLTSMD
+1383 IEIFRQQLIHLSSMD

-1404 AASLLSILSRLGID
+1404 AGSLLSILNRLGID
-1418 DEEDLRS
+1418 DGDDLRS

>member
-12 ISGTNKQL
+12 ISGNNKQL

-156 TQLRNVREQLGQ
+156 MQLRNVREQLAQ
-168 MEEAGLRGTETFR
+168 MEEAGLRGTDTFK
-181 KLQQEARRLAN
+181 KLQQEAGRLAN

-274 VTVAKAKEMLAA
+274 VTVAKAKELLAA
-286 ANLKLAGALGI
+286 ANLKLAGAFGI

-314 AAITGIIY
+314 VAITTVIA

-341 NKKVAEAAGKP
+341 NKKAAEAAGKP
-352 IAAYRALQAEWIQL
+352 IAAYRALQAEWVQL

-389 KVRNAKEAEDLLIKN
+389 KVRNAKEAEDLLINN

-434 KQAEIDAMP
+434 KQLEYEAEP
-443 DTVSQFV
+443 DTVQKLMMTGADFKGDPV
-450 QTSSG
+450 WE
-455 QYGGVTGYY
+455 YVT
-464 IEVANSAK
+464 VANEKK
-472 ARAKQELTE
+472 AELKKE
-481 MQDAAK
+481 MEDLQATAR
-487 TLIEQQ
+487 TFVEQQ
-493 TQFTAQEQAIL
+493 TKFTQEEQAIL

-515 EGSVAAAEKELQRLR
+515 DGSVAAAEKELQRLR

-568 GGSGGNG
+568 GGSGGSG

-637 KTAKTA
+637 KTTKTA
-643 TDLKN
+643 ADLKN

-695 LAGDNSDVDNAKAE
+695 LSGDNSDVDNAKAE
-709 ILNTA
+709 ILKTA
-714 EADTRQQAKE
+714 EDETRQQAKE

-748 RNKELLTRRAAE
+748 RKKELLSRQAAE
-760 ASTEAER
+760 SATDAER
-767 RVAEAALAALEA
+767 QVAEAALAALEK
-779 KREEYAKRSGNE
+779 KREEYSKRSGSE

-799 YQTYQQQ
+799 YKTYQEQ
-806 ETAILERY
+806 ETAILEKY

-822 QQGNADMIA
+822 QQGNASMIA
-831 AINTKQ
+831 QINAKQ
-837 QTELSKLA
+837 QSELSKLA

-852 ESWGQLFGDI
+852 ESWGQLFSDI

-875 DINSRKINFSAQ
+875 DINSRKINLSAE
-887 FNPSDLKA
+887 FNPADLKA

-901 KAKNELQTRNPFL
+901 KAKNELATRNPFL

-955 AINISDATLAGSAK
+955 AINSSDTTLAGAAK
-969 QAFAD
+969 EAYAD
-974 YTDAINISDAT
+974 I
-985 LAGSAKQAFA
+985 
-995 DLLAEGSSYVDM
+995 LAEGSSYVDM
-1007 LRRKI
+1007 LRKKI
-1012 DTLNGLKIK
+1012 ATLNGLKIK
-1021 GELTIEGQKQL
+1021 GELTIEGQEQL
-1032 DILNAALNKEQ
+1032 DILNAALNKET
-1043 GTAKSVGAAFKEHF
+1043 GVAKSVGAGFKEAF
-1057 ADIGSSIS
+1057 GDLGSSLT
-1065 FVSSCFGSVVSGIK
+1065 FLSSCFGSVTNGIK

-1102 ASQLSQGIA
+1102 ASQIATGIA
-1111 TANPLG
+1111 TANPLS

-1125 LSSAFS
+1125 LSSAFD

-1157 YTALEHAVDNA
+1157 YTALEHAVDKA

-1177 NALIANLRQ
+1177 SALIQNLRQ
-1186 QQNEIY
+1186 QQNEIQ
-1192 GMINDEKSKKHTD
+1192 GMINDEISKKKTD
-1205 WGKVEEYQERIAD
+1205 WGRVEEFQERYAE
-1218 ANRQIEDIISEITKS
+1218 AGRQIEDIIAEITKS
-1233 ITQTSAGELA
+1233 ITQT
-1243 NQLKDALMDAFESG
+1243 DAKEASTQLMDAIIESCEAG
-1257 EDAAKAFGDIAN
+1257 GDALKNLHKVYEDVAN
-1269 DVLKNAVA
+1269 DIVKKAVS
-1277 NALKLQFLE
+1277 NALRLQFLE
-1286 KPLQQAI
+1286 QPLQNAI
-1293 KQLQKDMGFDEEGN
+1293 KQLQKDMGFDAEGN
-1307 GSFDGLTPEEQARF
+1307 GSFDGLTQAEQDRF
-1321 KEAVAAAGANFKN
+1321 KAAVAAAGANFKA
-1334 AMEMYKD
+1334 AMDMYKD
-1341 LFAELDDSDPTSL
+1341 LFAELDESDPTSL

-1368 LAGQTNAVRQNQVVS
+1368 LAGQTNAVRQNQVIS
-1383 IEIFRQQLTRLTSMD
+1383 IEIFRQQLIHLSSMD

-1404 AASLLSILSRLGID
+1404 AGSLLSILNRLGID
-1418 DEEDLRS
+1418 DGDDLRS

>member
-12 ISGTNKQL
+12 ISGNNKQL

-130 LLREE
+130 LLRKE

-147 NANAQTSLR
+147 NANAQISLR

-168 MEEAGLRGTETFR
+168 MEEAGLRGTDTFR
-181 KLQQEARRLAN
+181 KLQQEVGRLAN

-274 VTVAKAKEMLAA
+274 VTVAKAKELLSAA
-286 ANLKLAGALGI
+286 TNRLTVALGG
-297 STVAAQ
+297 SVVAAK
-303 ALMATLTLGLS
+303 ALMATLTFGLS
-314 AAITGIIY
+314 VAITAAIY
-322 IISKLN
+322 LWDKYSSKAKDATKAN
-328 SKQAEAKKAADEF
+328 EEAKKVFDEYHKSTASKSADLVGKYQRLRDEYNNLKSAAE
-341 NKKVAEAAGKP
+341 K
-352 IAAYRALQAEWIQL
+352 QEWIKNNASEFDSLSLSVNNL
-366 TDNLKDREK
+366 TDA
-375 WVQDNADKFNDLGY
+375 DNVF
-389 KVRNAKEAEDLLIKN
+389 IKN
-404 SAKFVEACILK
+404 TKSVVKALELR
-415 AKALAAQNL
+415 AKALALQELQMKAYEQYYQRII
-424 AAEKYQEIIK
+424 AADQSVAGGGFYTKVGNIIK
-434 KQAEIDAMP
+434 QGTQDQKDLVAAMKAAGAVSASGDAYNKDNEWYTMSGGDFKLTQKAIDAINAYRVSQARSTNQRIHSEAQAELDK
-443 DTVSQFV
+443 TV
-450 QTSSG
+450 
-455 QYGGVTGYY
+455 GYTRQQ
-464 IEVANSAK
+464 IA
-472 ARAKQELTE
+472 LT
-481 MQDAAK
+481 
-487 TLIEQQ
+487 
-493 TQFTAQEQAIL
+493 
-504 AQIGNQAGQVV
+504 
-515 EGSVAAAEKELQRLR
+515 EKELKELDILR
-530 GLYNDAATDA
+530 T
-540 ERSKL
+540 K
-545 ARQIA
+545 
-550 AQQKEVDR
+550 
-558 LSLKTSSGGS
+558 GS
-568 GGSGGNG
+568 NKPNGNG
-575 NNKDPFAEQLAQR
+575 SSAGSSSKNEKDPFAEQLATR
-588 KTLYEKYLK
+588 KGLYEKYLK

-637 KTAKTA
+637 KTTKTA
-643 TDLKN
+643 ADLKN

-695 LAGDNSDVDNAKAE
+695 LSGDNSDVDNAKAE

-748 RNKELLTRRAAE
+748 RKKELLSRQAAE
-760 ASTEAER
+760 SATDAER
-767 RVAEAALAALEA
+767 QVAEAALAALEK
-779 KREEYAKRSGNE
+779 KREEYSKRSGSE
-791 QYDALLEE
+791 QYDTLLEE
-799 YQTYQQQ
+799 YKTYQEQ
-806 ETAILERY
+806 ETAILEKY

-822 QQGNADMIA
+822 QQGNASMIA
-831 AINTKQ
+831 QINAKQ
-837 QTELSKLA
+837 QSELSKLA

-852 ESWGQLFGDI
+852 ESWGQLFSDI

-875 DINSRKINFSAQ
+875 DINSRKINLSAE
-887 FNPSDLKA
+887 FNPADLKA

-901 KAKNELQTRNPFL
+901 KAKNELATRNPFL

-955 AINISDATLAGSAK
+955 AINSSDTTLAGAAK
-969 QAFAD
+969 EA
-974 YTDAINISDAT
+974 Y
-985 LAGSAKQAFA
+985 A

-1007 LRRKI
+1007 LRKKI
-1012 DTLNGLKIK
+1012 ATLNGLKIK
-1021 GELTIEGQKQL
+1021 GELTIEGQEQL
-1032 DILNAALNKEQ
+1032 DILNAALNKET
-1043 GTAKSVGAAFKEHF
+1043 GVAKSVGAGFKEAF
-1057 ADIGSSIS
+1057 GDLGSSLT
-1065 FVSSCFGSVVSGIK
+1065 FLSSCFGSVTNGIK

-1102 ASQLSQGIA
+1102 ASQIATGIA
-1111 TANPLG
+1111 TANPLS

-1125 LSSAFS
+1125 LSSAFD

-1137 RKAEKSIKKHEEAV
+1137 RKAEKSIKKHEEDV

-1157 YTALEHAVDNA
+1157 YTALEHAVDKA

-1177 NALIANLRQ
+1177 SALIQNLRQ
-1186 QQNEIY
+1186 QQNEIQ
-1192 GMINDEKSKKHTD
+1192 GMINDEISKKKPD
-1205 WGKVEEYQERIAD
+1205 WGRVEEFQERYAE
-1218 ANRQIEDIISEITKS
+1218 AGRQIEDIIAEITKS
-1233 ITQTSAGELA
+1233 ITQTSAGDLA
-1243 NQLKDALMDAFESG
+1243 NELKDALIEAFESG
-1257 EDAAKAFGDIAN
+1257 EDAAKVFGDVADN
-1269 DVLKNAVA
+1269 VLKNAVS

-1286 KPLQQAI
+1286 KPLQNAI
-1293 KQLQKDMGFDEEGN
+1293 KQLQKDMGFDAEGN
-1307 GSFDGLTPEEQARF
+1307 GSFDGLTQAEQDRF
-1321 KEAVAAAGANFKN
+1321 KAAVAAAGQNFKA
-1334 AMEMYKD
+1334 AMDMYKD
-1341 LFAELDDSDPTSL
+1341 LFAELDESDPTSL

-1368 LAGQTNAVRQNQVVS
+1368 LAGQTNAVRQNQVIA
-1383 IEIFRQQLTRLTSMD
+1383 IEIFRQQLIHLSSMD

-1404 AASLLSILSRLGID
+1404 AGSLLSILNRLGID
-1418 DEEDLRS
+1418 DGDDLRS

>member
-7 GLSFD
+7 GLSFE

-20 ISVLNESK
+20 LSVLNESK

-36 AAVLGGKQMDGA
+36 AAVLGGKEMDGA
-48 FTRAAQAIDKAFA
+48 FNRAAQAIDKAFA
-61 QIDVVVDTNKA
+61 NIDVIVDTNKA
-72 AIAELEAEYKRLG
+72 AIRELEDEYKRLG

-94 GHKEEAAALQTK
+94 GNKEEATALQAK
-106 QAQLREEITLRQTV
+106 QAQIREEINLRQQV
-120 IDEAGKQADA
+120 IDETGKQADA

-135 QQLRKAEEAARN
+135 QQLKKAQQAAEQ
-147 NANAQTSLR
+147 NANAHTSLR
-156 TQLRNVREQLGQ
+156 MQLRNVREQLAQ
-168 MEEAGLRGTETFR
+168 MEEAGLRGTDTFK
-181 KLQQEARRLAN
+181 KLQQEAGRLAN

-221 AGAFST
+221 AGAFSA

-274 VTVAKAKEMLAA
+274 VTVAKAKEFLAVA
-286 ANLKLAGALGI
+286 TNKLSVALGI
-297 STVAAQ
+297 STVAAK

-314 AAITGIIY
+314 VAITAAIALWDKFSGSTKEAAKSTEAARKMFDDYHKTMAGKSADLVGKY
-322 IISKLN
+322 AKLRDEYSKLKTA
-328 SKQAEAKKAADEF
+328 SEKQQWIKDNATEF
-341 NKKVAEAAGKP
+341 DNLGLSVNN
-352 IAAYRALQAEWIQL
+352 L
-366 TDNLKDREK
+366 TDADRVFVSNTK
-375 WVQDNADKFNDLGY
+375 NV
-389 KVRNAKEAEDLLIKN
+389 IK
-404 SAKFVEACILK
+404 ALELR
-415 AKALAAQNL
+415 AKALALQELQMKAYEEYYNQVINADQTVAGGGYYHHFKAGTYSTDAYGNL
-424 AAEKYQEIIK
+424 PDEWKKAGVTMEEAGYEWGGGQSGMGFLKPTQTAIDKINAYRI
-434 KQAEIDAMP
+434 KQARSTNQRIHSEAKAELDK
-443 DTVSQFV
+443 T
-450 QTSSG
+450 
-455 QYGGVTGYY
+455 TGYV
-464 IEVANSAK
+464 E
-472 ARAKQELTE
+472 RELELTE
-481 MQDAAK
+481 QELK
-487 TLIEQQ
+487 TL
-493 TQFTAQEQAIL
+493 
-504 AQIGNQAGQVV
+504 NV
-515 EGSVAAAEKELQRLR
+515 LR
-530 GLYNDAATDA
+530 A
-540 ERSKL
+540 
-545 ARQIA
+545 
-550 AQQKEVDR
+550 
-558 LSLKTSSGGS
+558 
-568 GGSGGNG
+568 GGN
-575 NNKDPFAEQLAQR
+575 NTPPKNPPSHDKKETDEYAEQLQTR
-588 KTLYEKYLK
+588 KGLYEKYLK

-613 FAPLLKEGSSY
+613 FAPLLAEGSSY
-624 LQYLENQR
+624 LDYLERQR
-632 AAIEA
+632 DAISTKTS
-637 KTAKTA
+637 KTAA
-643 TDLKN
+643 DLRN

-669 TQLQQELAQ
+669 AQLQQELAQ
-678 CKTISEM
+678 CKTIGEM

-695 LAGDNSDVDNAKAE
+695 LSGDNSDVDNAKAE

-714 EADTRQQAKE
+714 EADTKEQARQ
-724 ETKALLQ
+724 ETKALLN
-731 EYAGYLQEKI
+731 EYAAYLQEKI

-748 RNKELLTRRAAE
+748 RNKELLTRRAAQ
-760 ASTEAER
+760 ASTDAER

-806 ETAILERY
+806 ETAILEKY

-927 KAEKLL
+927 KAERLL

-955 AINISDATLAGSAK
+955 AINSSDATLAGA
-969 QAFAD
+969 
-974 YTDAINISDAT
+974 
-985 LAGSAKQAFA
+985 AKQAFA

-1012 DTLNGLKIK
+1012 ATLNGLKIK

>member
-7 GLSFD
+7 GLSFE

-36 AAVLGGKQMDGA
+36 AAVLGGKQMDAA
-48 FTRAAQAIDKAFA
+48 FDRAGKAIDKAFA
-61 QIDVVVDTNKA
+61 DIDVIVDTNKA
-72 AIAELEAEYKRLG
+72 AISELEAEYNRLG
-85 VEASKALSA
+85 ASVQKALTA
-94 GHKEEAAALQTK
+94 GQKEEATALQNK
-106 QAQLREEITLRQTV
+106 QAQLREEINLRQTV

-135 QQLRKAEEAARN
+135 QQLRKSQEAAQN
-147 NANAQTSLR
+147 NANAQQSLR
-156 TQLRNVREQLGQ
+156 AQLRNVREQLGQ

-181 KLQQEARRLAN
+181 ALQKEAGRLAN
-192 AIGDAQTQARIFSHD
+192 AIGDAQAQARIFSHD

-221 AGAFST
+221 AGAFSA

-274 VTVAKAKEMLAA
+274 TTVAKAKELLAA
-286 ANLKLAGALGI
+286 ANVKLAAALGI

-314 AAITGIIY
+314 VAITAIIAV
-322 IISKLN
+322 ISKFS
-328 SKQAEAKKAADEF
+328 SKQEEAKKAADEF

-352 IAAYRALQAEWIQL
+352 IAAYRALQAEWLNL
-366 TDNLKDREK
+366 TGSLKDREK

-404 SAKFVEACILK
+404 APKFVEACILK
-415 AKALAAQNL
+415 AKALAAQQL

-443 DTVSQFV
+443 DQV
-450 QTSSG
+450 QKQRLVGTMG
-455 QYGGVTGYY
+455 AYDKPLYETYMATNDEKVK
-464 IEVANSAK
+464 AK
-472 ARAKQELTE
+472 KELEALQGDAK
-481 MQDAAK
+481 K
-487 TLIEQQ
+487 LIEQQ
-493 TQFTAQEQAIL
+493 TQFAKEEQAIL
-504 AQIGNQAGQVV
+504 AQIGNQAGKVV

-545 ARQIA
+545 AKQIA

-568 GGSGGNG
+568 GGSGSG
-575 NNKDPFAEQLAQR
+575 NNKDPFADMLATR
-588 KTLYEKYLK
+588 KGLYEKYLK

-624 LQYLENQR
+624 LDYLEKQR

-637 KTAKTA
+637 KTTKTA

-669 TQLQQELAQ
+669 AQLQQELAQ

-685 LATIE
+685 LAVIE

-695 LAGDNSDVDNAKAE
+695 LSGDNSEVDNAKAE
-709 ILNTA
+709 ILKTA
-714 EADTRQQAKE
+714 EADTKEQAKE
-724 ETKALLQ
+724 ETKALLN
-731 EYAGYLQEKI
+731 EYAAYLQEKI

-748 RNKELLTRRAAE
+748 RNKELLSRKAAE
-760 ASTEAER
+760 ASTDAER
-767 RVAEAALAALEA
+767 QAAEAALAALEA
-779 KREEYAKRSGNE
+779 KREEYNKRSGNE
-791 QYDALLEE
+791 QYDALLQE
-799 YQTYQQQ
+799 YKTFQEQ
-806 ETAILERY
+806 ETAILEKY

-822 QQGNADMIA
+822 QQGNSTMIGL
-831 AINTKQ
+831 INAKQ
-837 QTELSKLA
+837 QSELSKLA

-852 ESWGQLFGDI
+852 ESWGQLFSDI

-875 DINSRKINFSAQ
+875 DINSRKVNLSAE
-887 FNPSDLKA
+887 FNPADLKA

-914 ALRQSLSELRAAM
+914 ALKQSLSELRAAM
-927 KAEKLL
+927 KADKLL

-944 EKKKQYADYTD
+944 EKKRQYAEYTD
-955 AINISDATLAGSAK
+955 AVNSNDTTLAGAAK
-969 QAFAD
+969 EA
-974 YTDAINISDAT
+974 Y
-985 LAGSAKQAFA
+985 A
-995 DLLAEGSSYVDM
+995 DLLAEGSNYVDM

-1012 DTLNGLKIK
+1012 ATLNNLKIK
-1021 GELTIEGQKQL
+1021 GELTIEGQEQL

-1043 GTAKSVGAAFKEHF
+1043 GITKSVGQGFKEAF
-1057 ADIGSSIS
+1057 GDIGGSLT
-1065 FVSSCFGSVVSGIK
+1065 FLSSCFGSVVSGIK
-1079 KMGISMDEETEAI
+1079 KMGVSMDEETEAI
-1092 LGDIGGMLDG
+1092 LNDIGGMMDG
-1102 ASQLSQGIA
+1102 ASQIATGIA
-1111 TANPLG
+1111 TANPLS

-1125 LSSAFS
+1125 LSSAFD

-1168 LGETVYQNQ
+1168 LGETVYKNQ
-1177 NALIANLRQ
+1177 NAMIANLRKQ
-1186 QQNEIY
+1186 QTEIR
-1192 GMINDEKSKKHTD
+1192 GMISDELSKKHTD
-1205 WGKVEEYQERIAD
+1205 DSKIEEYQERIAE
-1218 ANRQIEDIISEITKS
+1218 ANRQIEDIIADITKS
-1233 ITQTSAGELA
+1233 ITQTSG
-1243 NQLKDALMDAFESG
+1243 KDAASELMDAIINSCSEGTTALKDFQKVYEG
-1257 EDAAKAFGDIAN
+1257 VAN
-1269 DVLKNAVA
+1269 DIIKKAVA
-1277 NALKLQFLE
+1277 NALKLKFLE
-1286 KPLQQAI
+1286 QPLEAAI

-1321 KEAVAAAGANFKN
+1321 KQAVASAGANFKA
-1334 AMEMYKD
+1334 AMDMYKD
-1341 LFAELDDSDPTSL
+1341 LFAELDESDPTSL

-1398 NRLGNI
+1398 NRLGSI
-1404 AASLLSILSRLGID
+1404 AATLLSILNRLGID
-1418 DEEDLRS
+1418 DGDDLRS

>member
-12 ISGTNKQL
+12 ITGTNKQL

-36 AAVLGGKQMDGA
+36 AAVLGGKQMDAA
-48 FTRAAQAIDKAFA
+48 FDRAGKAIDKAFA
-61 QIDVVVDTNKA
+61 EIDVIVDTNKA
-72 AIAELEAEYKRLG
+72 AISELEAKYDELG
-85 VEASKALSA
+85 RAAEKALSA
-94 GHKEEAAALQTK
+94 GKKEEAAAQQTQ
-106 QAQLREEITLRQTV
+106 QAQLREEINLRQTI

-135 QQLRKAEEAARN
+135 QQLRKSQEAAQN
-147 NANAQTSLR
+147 NANAQQSLR

-181 KLQQEARRLAN
+181 QLQKEAGRLAN

-221 AGAFST
+221 AGAFSA

-274 VTVAKAKEMLAA
+274 VTVTKAKELLAA

-314 AAITGIIY
+314 VAITAVIA

-352 IAAYRALQAEWIQL
+352 IAAYRALQAEWL
-366 TDNLKDREK
+366 SLSGSLKDREK

-404 SAKFVEACILK
+404 SGKFVEACIMK

-450 QTSSG
+450 QTGSG
-455 QYGGVTGYY
+455 QYGGTTGYY
-464 IEVANSAK
+464 IEVANRAK
-472 ARAKQELTE
+472 AEARKELEDLQGEAK
-481 MQDAAK
+481 K
-487 TLIEQQ
+487 LIEQQ
-493 TQFTAQEQAIL
+493 TKFTAEEQAIL
-504 AQIGNQAGQVV
+504 AQIGNQAGKVV

-540 ERSKL
+540 ERSQL
-545 ARQIA
+545 AKQIA

-558 LSLKTSSGGS
+558 LSLKTTSGGG
-568 GGSGGNG
+568 GGSNKE
-575 NNKDPFAEQLAQR
+575 KDPFAEMLATR
-588 KTLYEKYLK
+588 KGLYEKYLK

-613 FAPLLKEGSSY
+613 FAPLLKEGNSY
-624 LQYLENQR
+624 LDYLEKQR

-637 KTAKTA
+637 KATKTA
-643 TDLKN
+643 ADLKN

-678 CKTISEM
+678 CKTLSEM

-695 LAGDNSDVDNAKAE
+695 LSGDNSDVDNAKAE
-709 ILNTA
+709 ILKTA
-714 EADTRQQAKE
+714 ENDAKEQAKE
-724 ETKALLQ
+724 ETKALLN
-731 EYAGYLQEKI
+731 EYAAYLQEKI

-748 RNKELLTRRAAE
+748 RNRELLTRRAAE
-760 ASTEAER
+760 ANTDAER
-767 RVAEAALAALEA
+767 KVVEAALAALEA
-779 KREEYAKRSGNE
+779 KREEYNKRSGSE
-791 QYDALLEE
+791 QYDALLQE

-806 ETAILERY
+806 ETAILEKY

-822 QQGNADMIA
+822 QQGNATMIGL
-831 AINTKQ
+831 INAKQ
-837 QTELSKLA
+837 QSELSKLA

-852 ESWGQLFGDI
+852 ESWGQLFSDI

-875 DINSRKINFSAQ
+875 DINSRKVNLSAE
-887 FNPSDLKA
+887 FNPADLQA

-914 ALRQSLSELRAAM
+914 ALRQSLSELRTAM
-927 KAEKLL
+927 RAEQLL

-939 VKSLE
+939 VKTLE
-944 EKKKQYADYTD
+944 EKKKQYAEYTD
-955 AINISDATLAGSAK
+955 AINSSDKTLAGAAK
-969 QAFAD
+969 QA
-974 YTDAINISDAT
+974 Y
-985 LAGSAKQAFA
+985 A

-1012 DTLNGLKIK
+1012 ATLNGLKIK
-1021 GELTIEGQKQL
+1021 GELSVEGQEQL
-1032 DILNAALNKEQ
+1032 DILNAALNKEL
-1043 GTAKSVGAAFKEHF
+1043 GVTKSVGAGFKEAF
-1057 ADIGSSIS
+1057 GDLGSSLTFLS
-1065 FVSSCFGSVVSGIK
+1065 TCFGSVVSGIK
-1079 KMGISMDEETEAI
+1079 KMGIAMDEETEAI

-1102 ASQLSQGIA
+1102 ASQIATGIA
-1111 TANPLG
+1111 TANPLS

-1125 LSSAFS
+1125 LSSAFD
-1131 LFNSRD
+1131 LFNTRD

-1157 YTALEHAVDNA
+1157 YTALQHAVDNA
-1168 LGETVYQNQ
+1168 LGETVYKNQ

-1186 QQNEIY
+1186 QQNEIR
-1192 GMINDEKSKKHTD
+1192 GMISDEYSKKKTD
-1205 WGKVEEYQERIAD
+1205 YSKIEEYQERIAD
-1218 ANRQIEDIISEITKS
+1218 AQRQIEDIIAEITQS
-1233 ITQTSAGELA
+1233 ITQTSGKEAAAQLMDAIINSCGEG
-1243 NQLKDALMDAFESG
+1243 KDALKSLNEVYKQVAD
-1257 EDAAKAFGDIAN
+1257 DI
-1269 DVLKNAVA
+1269 LKKAVA
-1277 NALKLQFLE
+1277 NALKLMFLE
-1286 KPLQQAI
+1286 KPLQAAI

-1307 GSFDGLTPEEQARF
+1307 GSFDGLTEDEQARF
-1321 KEAVAAAGANFKN
+1321 RAAVAAAGANFKA
-1334 AMEMYKD
+1334 AMDMYKD

-1383 IEIFRQQLTRLTSMD
+1383 IEIFRQQLARLTSMD
-1398 NRLGNI
+1398 NRLGHI
-1404 AASLLSILSRLGID
+1404 AGTLLSILNRLGID
-1418 DEEDLRS
+1418 DGDDLRS

>member
-12 ISGTNKQL
+12 ISGNNKQL

-147 NANAQTSLR
+147 NANAQISLR

-168 MEEAGLRGTETFR
+168 MEEAGLRGTDTFR
-181 KLQQEARRLAN
+181 KLQQEAGRLAN

-274 VTVAKAKEMLAA
+274 VTVAKAKELLSAA
-286 ANLKLAGALGI
+286 TNRLTVALGG
-297 STVAAQ
+297 SVVAAK
-303 ALMATLTLGLS
+303 ALMATLTFGLS
-314 AAITGIIY
+314 VAITAAIY
-322 IISKLN
+322 LWDKYSSKAKDATKAN
-328 SKQAEAKKAADEF
+328 EEAKKVFDEYHKSTASKSADLVGKYQRLRDEYNNLKSAAE
-341 NKKVAEAAGKP
+341 K
-352 IAAYRALQAEWIQL
+352 QEWIKNNASEFDSLSLSVNNL
-366 TDNLKDREK
+366 TDA
-375 WVQDNADKFNDLGY
+375 DNVF
-389 KVRNAKEAEDLLIKN
+389 IKN
-404 SAKFVEACILK
+404 TKSVVKALELR
-415 AKALAAQNL
+415 AKALALQELQMKAYEQYYQRII
-424 AAEKYQEIIK
+424 AADQSVAGGGFYTKVGNIIK
-434 KQAEIDAMP
+434 QGTQDQKDLVAAMKAAGAVSASGDAYNKDNEWYTMSGGDFKLTQKAIDAINAYRVSQARSTNQRIHSEAQAELDK
-443 DTVSQFV
+443 TV
-450 QTSSG
+450 
-455 QYGGVTGYY
+455 GYTRQQ
-464 IEVANSAK
+464 IA
-472 ARAKQELTE
+472 LT
-481 MQDAAK
+481 
-487 TLIEQQ
+487 
-493 TQFTAQEQAIL
+493 
-504 AQIGNQAGQVV
+504 
-515 EGSVAAAEKELQRLR
+515 EKELKELDILR
-530 GLYNDAATDA
+530 T
-540 ERSKL
+540 K
-545 ARQIA
+545 
-550 AQQKEVDR
+550 
-558 LSLKTSSGGS
+558 GS
-568 GGSGGNG
+568 NKPNGNG
-575 NNKDPFAEQLAQR
+575 SSAGSSSKNEKDPFAEQLATR
-588 KTLYEKYLK
+588 KGLYEKYLK

-603 ETVRNAAASE
+603 ETVRNAAASK

-637 KTAKTA
+637 KTTKTA
-643 TDLKN
+643 ADLKN

-695 LAGDNSDVDNAKAE
+695 LSGDNSDVDNAKAE

-748 RNKELLTRRAAE
+748 RKKELLSRQAAE
-760 ASTEAER
+760 SATDAER
-767 RVAEAALAALEA
+767 QVAEAALAALEK
-779 KREEYAKRSGNE
+779 KREEYSKRSGSE
-791 QYDALLEE
+791 QYDTLLEE
-799 YQTYQQQ
+799 YKTYQEQ
-806 ETAILERY
+806 ETAILEKY

-822 QQGNADMIA
+822 QQGNASMIA
-831 AINTKQ
+831 QINAKQ
-837 QTELSKLA
+837 QSELSKLA

-852 ESWGQLFGDI
+852 ESWGQLFSDI

-875 DINSRKINFSAQ
+875 DINSRKINLSAE
-887 FNPSDLKA
+887 FNPADLKA

-901 KAKNELQTRNPFL
+901 KAKNELATRNPFL

-955 AINISDATLAGSAK
+955 AINSSGTTLAGAAK
-969 QAFAD
+969 EA
-974 YTDAINISDAT
+974 Y
-985 LAGSAKQAFA
+985 A

-1007 LRRKI
+1007 LRKKI
-1012 DTLNGLKIK
+1012 ATLNGLKIK
-1021 GELTIEGQKQL
+1021 GELTIEGQEQL
-1032 DILNAALNKEQ
+1032 DILNAALNKET
-1043 GTAKSVGAAFKEHF
+1043 GVAKSVGAGFKEAF
-1057 ADIGSSIS
+1057 GDLGSSLT
-1065 FVSSCFGSVVSGIK
+1065 FLSSCFGSVTNGIK

-1102 ASQLSQGIA
+1102 ASQIATGIA
-1111 TANPLG
+1111 TANPLS

-1125 LSSAFS
+1125 LSSAFD

-1137 RKAEKSIKKHEEAV
+1137 RKTEKSIKKHEEAV

-1157 YTALEHAVDNA
+1157 YTALEHAVDKA

-1177 NALIANLRQ
+1177 SALIQNLRQ
-1186 QQNEIY
+1186 QQNEIQ
-1192 GMINDEKSKKHTD
+1192 GMINDEISKKKTD
-1205 WGKVEEYQERIAD
+1205 WGRVEEFQERYAE
-1218 ANRQIEDIISEITKS
+1218 AGRQIEDIIAEITKS
-1233 ITQTSAGELA
+1233 ITQTSAGDLA
-1243 NQLKDALMDAFESG
+1243 NELKDALIEAFESG
-1257 EDAAKAFGDIAN
+1257 EDAAKVFGDVADN
-1269 DVLKNAVA
+1269 VLKNAVS

-1286 KPLQQAI
+1286 KPLQNAI
-1293 KQLQKDMGFDEEGN
+1293 KQLQKDMGFDAEGN
-1307 GSFDGLTPEEQARF
+1307 GSFDGLTQAEQDRF
-1321 KEAVAAAGANFKN
+1321 KAAVAAAGQNFKA
-1334 AMEMYKD
+1334 AMDMYKD
-1341 LFAELDDSDPTSL
+1341 LFAELDESDPTSL

-1368 LAGQTNAVRQNQVVS
+1368 LAGQTNAVRQNQVIA
-1383 IEIFRQQLTRLTSMD
+1383 IEIFRQQLIHLSSMD

-1404 AASLLSILSRLGID
+1404 AGSLLSILNRLGID
-1418 DEEDLRS
+1418 DGDDLRS

>member
-12 ISGTNKQL
+12 ISGNNKQL

-48 FTRAAQAIDKAFA
+48 FTRAAKAIDKAFA

-94 GHKEEAAALQTK
+94 WHKEEAAALQTK
-106 QAQLREEITLRQTV
+106 QAQLSEEITLRQTV

-147 NANAQTSLR
+147 NANAQISLR

-181 KLQQEARRLAN
+181 KLQQEAGRLAN

-274 VTVAKAKEMLAA
+274 VTVAKAKELLSAA
-286 ANLKLAGALGI
+286 TNPLGG
-297 STVAAQ
+297 SVVAAK
-303 ALMATLTLGLS
+303 ALMATLTFGLS
-314 AAITGIIY
+314 VAITAAIY
-322 IISKLN
+322 LWDKYSSKAKDATKAN
-328 SKQAEAKKAADEF
+328 EEAKKVFDEYHKSTASKSADLVGKYQRLRDEYNNLKSAAE
-341 NKKVAEAAGKP
+341 K
-352 IAAYRALQAEWIQL
+352 QEWIKNNASEFDSLSLSVNNL
-366 TDNLKDREK
+366 TDA
-375 WVQDNADKFNDLGY
+375 DNVF
-389 KVRNAKEAEDLLIKN
+389 IKN
-404 SAKFVEACILK
+404 TKSVVKALELR
-415 AKALAAQNL
+415 AKALALQELQMKAYEQYYQRII
-424 AAEKYQEIIK
+424 AADQSVAGGGFYTKVGNIIK
-434 KQAEIDAMP
+434 QGTQDQKDLVAAMKAAGAVSASGDAYNKDNEWYTKSGGDFKLTQKAIDAINAYRVSQARSTNQRIHSEAQAELDK
-443 DTVSQFV
+443 TV
-450 QTSSG
+450 
-455 QYGGVTGYY
+455 GYTRQQ
-464 IEVANSAK
+464 IA
-472 ARAKQELTE
+472 LT
-481 MQDAAK
+481 
-487 TLIEQQ
+487 
-493 TQFTAQEQAIL
+493 
-504 AQIGNQAGQVV
+504 
-515 EGSVAAAEKELQRLR
+515 EKELKELDILR
-530 GLYNDAATDA
+530 T
-540 ERSKL
+540 K
-545 ARQIA
+545 
-550 AQQKEVDR
+550 
-558 LSLKTSSGGS
+558 GS
-568 GGSGGNG
+568 NKPNGNG
-575 NNKDPFAEQLAQR
+575 SSAGSSSKNEKDPFAEQLATR
-588 KTLYEKYLK
+588 KGLYEKYLK

-637 KTAKTA
+637 KTTKTA
-643 TDLKN
+643 ADLKN

-695 LAGDNSDVDNAKAE
+695 LSGDNSDVDNAKAE

-748 RNKELLTRRAAE
+748 RKKELLSRQAAE
-760 ASTEAER
+760 SATDAER
-767 RVAEAALAALEA
+767 QVAEAALAALEK
-779 KREEYAKRSGNE
+779 KREEYSKRSGSE
-791 QYDALLEE
+791 QYDTLLEE
-799 YQTYQQQ
+799 YKTYQEQ
-806 ETAILERY
+806 ETAILEKY

-822 QQGNADMIA
+822 QQGNASMIA
-831 AINTKQ
+831 QINAKQ
-837 QTELSKLA
+837 QSELSKLA

-852 ESWGQLFGDI
+852 ESWGQLFSDI

-875 DINSRKINFSAQ
+875 DINSRKINLSAE
-887 FNPSDLKA
+887 FNPADLKA

-901 KAKNELQTRNPFL
+901 KAKNELATRNPFL

-955 AINISDATLAGSAK
+955 AINSSGTTLAGAAK
-969 QAFAD
+969 EA
-974 YTDAINISDAT
+974 Y
-985 LAGSAKQAFA
+985 A

-1007 LRRKI
+1007 LRKKI
-1012 DTLNGLKIK
+1012 ATLNGLKIK
-1021 GELTIEGQKQL
+1021 GELTIEGQEQL
-1032 DILNAALNKEQ
+1032 DILNAALNKET
-1043 GTAKSVGAAFKEHF
+1043 GVAKSVGAGFKEAF
-1057 ADIGSSIS
+1057 GDLGSSLT
-1065 FVSSCFGSVVSGIK
+1065 FLSSCFGSVTNGIK

-1102 ASQLSQGIA
+1102 ASQIATGIA
-1111 TANPLG
+1111 TANPLS

-1125 LSSAFS
+1125 LSSAFD

-1151 TRLGRA
+1151 TRMGRA
-1157 YTALEHAVDNA
+1157 YTALEHAVDKA

-1177 NALIANLRQ
+1177 SALIQNLRQ
-1186 QQNEIY
+1186 QQNEIQ
-1192 GMINDEKSKKHTD
+1192 GMINDEISKKKTD
-1205 WGKVEEYQERIAD
+1205 WGRVEEFQERYAE
-1218 ANRQIEDIISEITKS
+1218 AGRQIEDIIAEITKS
-1233 ITQTSAGELA
+1233 ITQTSAGDLA
-1243 NQLKDALMDAFESG
+1243 NELKDALIEAFESG
-1257 EDAAKAFGDIAN
+1257 EDAAKVFGDVADN
-1269 DVLKNAVA
+1269 VLKNAVS

-1286 KPLQQAI
+1286 KPLQNAI
-1293 KQLQKDMGFDEEGN
+1293 KQLQKDMGFDAEGN
-1307 GSFDGLTPEEQARF
+1307 GSFDGLTQAEQDRF
-1321 KEAVAAAGANFKN
+1321 KAAVAAAGQNFKA
-1334 AMEMYKD
+1334 AMDMYKD
-1341 LFAELDDSDPTSL
+1341 LFAELDESDPTSL

-1368 LAGQTNAVRQNQVVS
+1368 LAGQTNAVRQNQVIA
-1383 IEIFRQQLTRLTSMD
+1383 IEIFRQQLIHLSSMD

-1404 AASLLSILSRLGID
+1404 AGSLLSILNRLGID
-1418 DEEDLRS
+1418 DGDDLRS
-1425 QGITD
+1425 QGITN

>member
-7 GLSFD
+7 GLSFE

-20 ISVLNESK
+20 LSVLNESK

-36 AAVLGGKQMDGA
+36 AAVLGGKQMDAA
-48 FTRAAQAIDKAFA
+48 FNRAAQAIDKAFA
-61 QIDVVVDTNKA
+61 DIDVIVDTNKA
-72 AIAELEAEYKRLG
+72 AISELEAEYKRLG
-85 VEASKALSA
+85 TEAAKALSA
-94 GHKEEAAALQTK
+94 GQKEEATALQTK

-135 QQLRKAEEAARN
+135 QQLRKAQEAAQN
-147 NANAQTSLR
+147 NANAQQSLR
-156 TQLRNVREQLGQ
+156 TQLKNVREQLAQ

-181 KLQQEARRLAN
+181 QLQKEAGRLAN

-221 AGAFST
+221 AGAFSA

-274 VTVAKAKEMLAA
+274 VTVTKAKELLAA

-314 AAITGIIY
+314 VAITAVIA

-352 IAAYRALQAEWIQL
+352 IAAYRALQTEWL
-366 TDNLKDREK
+366 SLSGSLKDREK

-404 SAKFVEACILK
+404 SAKFVEACIMK

-455 QYGGVTGYY
+455 QYGGQTGYY
-464 IEVANSAK
+464 IQVANRAK
-472 ARAKQELTE
+472 AQARKELEDLQGEAK
-481 MQDAAK
+481 K
-487 TLIEQQ
+487 LIEQQ
-493 TQFTAQEQAIL
+493 TKFTAEEQAIL

-545 ARQIA
+545 AKQIA

-558 LSLKTSSGGS
+558 LSLKTTSGGS
-568 GGSGGNG
+568 GGSGSGKD
-575 NNKDPFAEQLAQR
+575 KDPFAEMLATR
-588 KTLYEKYLK
+588 KGLYEKYLK

-624 LQYLENQR
+624 LDYLEKQR

-637 KTAKTA
+637 KATKTA
-643 TDLKN
+643 ADLKN

-669 TQLQQELAQ
+669 AQLQQELAQ
-678 CKTISEM
+678 CKTLSEM

-695 LAGDNSDVDNAKAE
+695 LSGDNSDVDNAKAE
-709 ILNTA
+709 ILKTA
-714 EADTRQQAKE
+714 ENDAKEQAKE
-724 ETKALLQ
+724 ETKALLN
-731 EYAGYLQEKI
+731 EYAAYLQEKI

-760 ASTEAER
+760 AATDAER

-779 KREEYAKRSGNE
+779 KREEYNKRSGSE
-791 QYDALLEE
+791 QYDALLQE

-806 ETAILERY
+806 ETAILEKY

-822 QQGNADMIA
+822 QQGNAEMIGL
-831 AINTKQ
+831 INAKQ
-837 QTELSKLA
+837 QSELSKLA

-852 ESWGQLFGDI
+852 ESWGQLFSDI

-875 DINSRKINFSAQ
+875 DINSRKINLSAE
-887 FNPSDLKA
+887 FNPADLQA

-944 EKKKQYADYTD
+944 DKKKQYAEYTD
-955 AINISDATLAGSAK
+955 AINSTDKTLAGAAK
-969 QAFAD
+969 EA
-974 YTDAINISDAT
+974 Y
-985 LAGSAKQAFA
+985 A
-995 DLLAEGSSYVDM
+995 DLLAEGSSYVEM
-1007 LRRKI
+1007 LRKKI
-1012 DTLNGLKIK
+1012 ETLNGLKLK
-1021 GELTIEGQKQL
+1021 GELTIEGQEQL
-1032 DILNAALNKEQ
+1032 DILNAALNKEL
-1043 GTAKSVGAAFKEHF
+1043 GVTKSVGAGFKEAF
-1057 ADIGSSIS
+1057 GDLGSSLT
-1065 FVSSCFGSVVSGIK
+1065 FLSSCFGSVVNGIK

-1092 LGDIGGMLDG
+1092 LGDISGMLDG
-1102 ASQLSQGIA
+1102 ASQIATGIA
-1111 TANPLG
+1111 TANPLS

-1125 LSSAFS
+1125 LSSAFD

-1168 LGETVYQNQ
+1168 LGETVYKNQ

-1186 QQNEIY
+1186 QQNEIR
-1192 GMINDEKSKKHTD
+1192 GMISDEYSKKKTD
-1205 WGKVEEYQERIAD
+1205 YSKIEEYQERIAD
-1218 ANRQIEDIISEITKS
+1218 AQRQIEDIIAEITKS
-1233 ITQTSAGELA
+1233 ITQTSGKEAAAQLMDAIINSCGEG
-1243 NQLKDALMDAFESG
+1243 KDALKSL
-1257 EDAAKAFGDIAN
+1257 N
-1269 DVLKNAVA
+1269 DVYKQVADDILKKAVA

-1286 KPLQQAI
+1286 KPLQAAI

-1307 GSFDGLTPEEQARF
+1307 GSFDGLSEAEQARF
-1321 KEAVAAAGANFKN
+1321 RAAVAAAGANFKA
-1334 AMEMYKD
+1334 AMDMYKD

-1383 IEIFRQQLTRLTSMD
+1383 IEIFRQQLARLSSMD
-1398 NRLGNI
+1398 NRLGHI
-1404 AASLLSILSRLGID
+1404 AGTLLSILNRLGID
-1418 DEEDLRS
+1418 DGDDLRS

>member
-7 GLSFD
+7 GLSFE

-20 ISVLNESK
+20 LSVLNESK

-61 QIDVVVDTNKA
+61 NIDVIVDTNKA
-72 AIAELEAEYKRLG
+72 AITELENEYKRLG
-85 VEASKALSA
+85 AEASKALSA

-135 QQLRKAEEAARN
+135 QQLRKAQEAAQN
-147 NANAQTSLR
+147 NATAQQSLR

-181 KLQQEARRLAN
+181 QLQKEAGRLAN

-221 AGAFST
+221 AGAFSA

-274 VTVAKAKEMLAA
+274 TTVAKAKELLAA

-314 AAITGIIY
+314 VAITAVIAIIA
-322 IISKLN
+322 KLN

-352 IAAYRALQAEWIQL
+352 IAAYRALQAEWLSL
-366 TDNLKDREK
+366 TGSLKDREK

-434 KQAEIDAMP
+434 KQAEIEAMP
-443 DTVSQFV
+443 DQV
-450 QTSSG
+450 QKQRLVGTMG
-455 QYGGVTGYY
+455 ADDKPVYETYM
-464 IEVANSAK
+464 ATNDAK
-472 ARAKQELTE
+472 VKAQKELADMQAAAR
-481 MQDAAK
+481 

-493 TQFTAQEQAIL
+493 TKFTAEEQAIL

-540 ERSKL
+540 ERSNL
-545 ARQIA
+545 AKQIA
-550 AQQKEVDR
+550 AQQAEGER
-558 LSLKTSSGGS
+558 LSLKTTSRGGGS
-568 GGSGGNG
+568 NKE
-575 NNKDPFAEQLAQR
+575 KDPFAEMLATR
-588 KTLYEKYLK
+588 KGLYEKYLK

-624 LQYLENQR
+624 LDYLEKQR

-637 KTAKTA
+637 KATKTA
-643 TDLKN
+643 ADLKN

-669 TQLQQELAQ
+669 AQLQQELAQ
-678 CKTISEM
+678 CKTLSEM

-695 LAGDNSDVDNAKAE
+695 LSGDNSDVDNAKAE
-709 ILNTA
+709 ILTA
-714 EADTRQQAKE
+714 AENDAKEQAKE
-724 ETKALLQ
+724 ETKALLN
-731 EYAGYLQEKI
+731 EYAAYLQEKI

-748 RNKELLTRRAAE
+748 RNRELLTRRAAE
-760 ASTEAER
+760 ATTDAER
-767 RVAEAALAALEA
+767 QVVEAALAALEA
-779 KREEYAKRSGNE
+779 KRAEYNKRSGSE
-791 QYDALLEE
+791 QYDTLLQE

-806 ETAILERY
+806 ETAILEKY

-822 QQGNADMIA
+822 QQGNAAMIA
-831 AINTKQ
+831 QINAKQ

-852 ESWGQLFGDI
+852 ESWGQLFSDI

-875 DINSRKINFSAQ
+875 DINSRKVNLSAE
-887 FNPSDLKA
+887 FNPADLKA

-914 ALRQSLSELRAAM
+914 ALRQSLSELRAAI
-927 KAEKLL
+927 KADKLL

-955 AINISDATLAGSAK
+955 AINSSDTTLAGAAK
-969 QAFAD
+969 E
-974 YTDAINISDAT
+974 
-985 LAGSAKQAFA
+985 AFA

-1012 DTLNGLKIK
+1012 ATLNGLKIK
-1021 GELTIEGQKQL
+1021 GELTIEGQEQL

-1043 GTAKSVGAAFKEHF
+1043 GTAKSVGAAIKENF
-1057 ADIGSSIS
+1057 ADLGSSLT

-1079 KMGISMDEETEAI
+1079 KMGLSMDEETETI
-1092 LGDIGGMLDG
+1092 LNDIGGMLDG
-1102 ASQLSQGIA
+1102 ASQIATGIA
-1111 TANPLG
+1111 TANPLS

-1125 LSSAFS
+1125 LSSAFD

-1137 RKAEKSIKKHEEAV
+1137 RKAERSIKKHEEAV

-1157 YTALEHAVDNA
+1157 YTALQHAVDNA

-1177 NALIANLRQ
+1177 SALIANLRQ

-1218 ANRQIEDIISEITKS
+1218 ANRQIQDIISEITKS

-1243 NQLKDALMDAFESG
+1243 NQLKDALMEAFESG

-1269 DVLKNAVA
+1269 QVLRNAVA

-1286 KPLQQAI
+1286 KPLQNAI

-1321 KEAVAAAGANFKN
+1321 KAAVAAAGANFKN
-1334 AMEMYKD
+1334 AMDMYKD

-1383 IEIFRQQLTRLTSMD
+1383 IEIFRQQLSRLTSMD
-1398 NRLGNI
+1398 NRLGHI
-1404 AASLLSILSRLGID
+1404 AGTLLSILSRLGID
-1418 DEEDLRS
+1418 EGDDLRS